1 MITKFLKILV
11 LTLTC
16 FFSFAQQEFAEIEL
30 IDFNTSATY
39 GSGSSVS
46 VHINPKGIFRMDNP
60 SALGTDNPDN
70 NKFVLELSDELGNF
84 SAPTELNEVFDFY
97 TSLINGVLPSSLI
110 SGTYKLRVRA
120 TQGLTATGGIYS
132 EILTETDF
140 FDVSSD
146 SVSNYLSISS
156 GIPSINNNFF
166 YCYDDPDNGYSALDV
181 TAFPVAGSLNRGLGA
196 QTNDSGVN
204 SGVVNFNFSKN
215 SGSSYTAYLHDVFNA
230 SAYSQNLI
238 IDDVFGVASINL
250 PIDDTDPTNPTGL
263 PIGTYNIEIH
273 EINSQ
278 GVSSIYS
285 VVFLWHSN
293 NTNLGNT
300 TSETICLNE
309 EVIFAIDNSTSGIA
323 RNYTGSYYSFDYGDG
338 SALEYYTH
346 AEIMFDGTEIKHI
359 YNTVSCES
367 GQGESGSNFIIQKSL
382 YNKFRTSDTET
393 CNTYLVNG
401 LGTEKAVNVSEAPE
415 ASFTLIEQQCEAQPI
430 TATNTSILG
439 QWGLEGTCLDG
450 ANFDWYVKGP
460 ENTSFVYVNG
470 IEVLQSWLVGDDLI
484 IPANQVIPGC
494 WEIYLVAYNQDLC
507 QLESTTPTQTIEIQA
522 ITDPNFQF
530 LDDSGQAITEICF
543 DQSVTLNDLS
553 NMDQFD
559 CQSIN
564 YNWTISPSSGYTF
577 QAPFSSNS
585 QSPEVIFDTPGV
597 YQVTQTIS
605 NLCGVNSVT
614 KPITVLGD
622 PTVNFSDASLA
633 ICETNDALVSDGY
646 TLDFSD
652 PSVAPTYS
660 ISPYAPDSYNWT
672 VSGVGIT
679 SSDYAFISGTGPSSS
694 NPVLKFLTF
703 GEYLITVEVNG
714 ICGGSNSDVFSFV
727 YDQTPVLT
735 NTDVLQVICSGQT
748 SDEVVFN
755 SDMLGATYSIVTT
768 ADSTV
773 QGYLNLTNESTI
785 PAMTLINNT
794 DAAASV
800 VYTVT
805 PIVDNCSGT
814 PVNFVYT
821 VASKPQ
827 IQDETV
833 EICSGDSFNIDPT
846 TVGGNTVPTNTTYTW
861 TVFDEN
867 AQIAGDS
874 NQSIGQSTIGQ
885 LLTNDSN
892 STQTV
897 VYTVTPTSGD
907 SGDCVGD
914 DFLIT
919 VNIKPA
925 PTMDSVVDQV
935 ICGGTAFTTPI
946 YNSDVVGVDY
956 SWVLTSTSIPATI
969 SGYPQPNG
977 SGELTGTVIQNTG
990 ASSFTLN
997 YDLSVEFEGCP
1008 GNTVPFSITVDPAP
1022 TVEFDLP
1029 NQAVCDGSTS
1039 TPVNLSSN
1047 TNDAIISWSIDPSLY
1062 PDISGITQTSGANEI
1077 PAFNLTNT
1085 SNPPTPINLV
1095 FAAQAQTN
1103 SSAGCNGVQK
1113 EYIISVNPPAQVNQP
1128 EDQVV
1133 CNGDPTQEIN
1143 FTSINVGN
1151 IGGIETG
1158 TGGVPNVFLSFNQGY
1173 LGITGS
1179 NTNQSENILT
1189 FQTLGIL
1196 SVSFTQPDID
1206 GNGLFDLS
1214 QGNDISGSVIINFID
1229 GTSATF
1235 DVVIN
1240 FRENSQNNEL
1250 QVIGLVFDSLV
1261 NYSFNYGNNQTYTI
1275 VGDSTPNISTLM
1287 GLLLYNSTVQLVD
1300 NDTRTSNAASAQTL
1314 DDLNNYLLT
1323 VSEFSG
1329 VSSYSWIND
1338 TPSIGLA
1345 GSGDGP
1351 IPSFVATNPTNDP
1364 VVATITVTPYFENAG
1379 EICPGT
1385 PLDFT
1390 ITVNPTHEV
1399 SITPFTPQLL
1409 CIGGAVDPL
1418 TVSYTG
1424 GLTSATPT
1432 YQWYYNT
1439 SDSNDIVGATLVGT
1453 NDPQF
1458 TPPNNIEGARYY
1470 FCVVDLDDGCN
1481 AVPSATV
1488 EVIVQD
1494 TPSISSFPNT
1504 PQTVCVGG
1512 SLSPDFLT
1520 VSYDGGSGAPTYQWF
1535 VNTVNMTGGNPIPDS
1550 NTPVLDLGILDTPGN
1565 YYYWVSISFS
1575 GDGCGGT
1582 FSDPI
1587 EVKVVGDPMLTIPEP
1602 SQTLCENT
1610 TPIDLEVTASGGDGL
1625 YQYQW
1630 YSNTTNTNTGGT
1642 ALTGANNP
1650 SYTPNTSISGQFFY
1664 YCLVTTLTSGCETV
1678 SNVSEIIINP
1688 EPTIIQQPLIE
1699 QSVCRD
1705 SAPSI
1710 LTVNYIDGVGVS
1722 SYQWYQSTVCDNTDL
1737 ATPIV
1742 SANSA
1747 SFTPPTDVIGSVYYF
1762 VVLEFTEG
1770 GCSSIVSDC
1779 ALVNVGEIPSI
1790 DDVTQTVCSS
1800 SSFSVTPTNGGGIN
1814 SADVVPNPTLYT
1826 WTVNSDPFILGASNN
1841 SIPQGSITQTLE
1853 NTTNVPKQ
1861 IIYTVTPISDGV
1873 GNCVGDT
1880 FDITVTVNPTPTIAD
1895 ETLTTCSSNTV
1906 TFIPSGDG
1914 VGGTDI
1920 VPVNT
1925 TYTWTFVDNVSVS
1938 GESTSTS
1945 SGEAFFSQTLVN
1957 NDSSPQAVD
1966 YQVTPISDLGCIG
1979 QPFIVTIFV
1988 DPVPFVLNKTDEI
2001 CSGTSFEI
2009 DPLDNLPTE
2018 IVPSGTTYTW
2028 TTIGNPNLTGWSD
2041 ESVGQTTITQALTN
2055 TTNIAESITYVVT
2068 PQSGSCSGATFE
2080 VVVNVL
2086 PVPEISSITPI
2097 AQVLCSGEDS
2107 VEVTFDTTVT
2117 GSTFEYTLT
2126 NTSIPAEVTGYE
2138 AHLNGVGTL
2147 PALTLTNGLT
2157 TAYELVYEIAPTAN
2171 GCAGN
2176 PVQFT
2181 ITINPSP
2188 QVNFDQL
2195 DQNLC
2200 NETVSVPVALSSP
2213 SPDTDVSWTRNSPV
2227 GLIGFVAGDDQ
2238 GTTIIPSYNLENT
2251 TDEPIDVIFTATA
2264 TTNDTTACSGGT
2276 SLYVLTINP
2285 TARLDAI
2292 PNQTICSQSNFNDV
2306 FVNSPTLP
2314 STSITYEWTVTSA
2327 GSNLSGYTT
2336 NAGPIGVSDPI
2347 FGETITN
2354 ASNLAEDLV
2363 YTLTPYFDGCAG
2375 TTQTF
2380 TITVLPTP
2388 EIFAMDEVICS
2399 EDTFNV
2405 IPSNGSTSTT
2415 IVPVN
2420 TTYTWTVL
2428 PNLDVIGQS
2437 DESSPQNEIS
2447 QTLENLSNTDQDL
2460 VYVVTPSSQDGCD
2473 GVPFELTVT
2482 VSARPSI
2489 GNKNLGAC
2497 SGVPFELTPFDNAPT
2512 EIVPLNTLYTWTVL
2526 PGADL
2531 ADLTGYSD
2539 QTTGVPTINQNL
2551 TNLSDESK
2559 TIIYQVNPV
2568 NGTCD
2573 GLPFEVEVVVSPSP
2587 FVEDIIVAPICSN
2600 DTLTVAPETGIPN
2613 PNNIVPLGTTY
2624 TWTVV
2629 DNPDVTGD
2637 IDQPIA
2643 QNEISQTLI
2652 NTSSVVQTVVYT
2664 VVPSLTSC
2672 DGLPFTVSVDVK
2684 PGPFIVSGPQTQD
2697 TQCSG
2702 SPFTISPQDGVPS
2715 ATTIVPV
2722 GTQYTWVVSVPN
2734 ANLTG
2739 SSDQT
2744 SAVDLISQT
2753 LVNTTNETQQITY
2766 TITPEVDG
2774 CIGPTFDAVI
2784 TIEPKPFIPD
2794 VVEDLCDASSYILT
2808 PLHGTLPDANTIVP
2822 DLTTYSWGLPTIT
2835 GGITGASIGV
2845 EEAFFDSGILENPTV
2860 NTQTAVFSVTP
2871 NYYASSDPTTL
2882 LCTGDVFTV
2891 TINLFPSPEINEV
2904 ITTIGC
2910 SYTDDLCTSSIE
2922 ISPVGL
2928 APFTYNW
2935 VSLDGN
2941 PIVNPTDRDQF
2952 DLCPGVYE
2960 LAITDSSNCTYVYQY
2975 EVPPPDPVEFT
2986 LITLTDISCN
2996 NVGVQPCD
3004 GSIEVETVGGIT
3016 PYNLVEWYTET
3027 IPDSGVFDFGPLINV
3042 NDPNQ
3047 LVNACEGNYILKVLD
3062 DSGCE
3067 FISPVYTINQI
3078 VDPIILT
3085 EIISN
3090 YNGFNIDCNAANS
3103 GTITIDLSGG
3113 SGVFEYSF
3121 VEDATGDVLETDTVT
3136 SVSTT
3141 LEFDFLIAGDYT
3153 LTIEDPNCSSLITRN
3168 YTLTQPDELV
3178 ITATLVD
3185 PIDCFGGLA
3194 TYDITA
3200 TGGVPPYTG
3209 TGLQDVLSGPFTFV
3223 VSDANGCEDDFST
3236 VVAEP
3241 AELLAI
3247 YTTDDAPCFG
3257 DFGQVNVLPTGG
3269 TGILTVNLY
3278 DENNIFITNLNTT
3291 TGVPVTFNQLANTYF
3306 YEVIDENTCR
3316 FGPQA
3321 ITIDEPD
3328 PINIT
3333 DFEVIQP
3340 DCNTTPAWEFDNGSI
3355 CITITGGTNPFPVGT
3370 AWVDNGGGQWC
3381 LNNLSAGT
3389 YPIDVT
3395 DINNCS
3401 LQNPF
3406 PDITLVRPPEITA
3419 VITNTI
3425 DIDCDTDTA
3434 TQINTIIVNGGVPPY
3449 QVRWSG
3455 GIVDAAN
3462 PFVMETSVPGNYSAF
3477 VNDQYGI
3484 INGCPPIEFPLD
3496 PIAFFEFGL
3505 ADFTISSA
3513 NSDFCYVFAVS
3524 DPISFINISTGDI
3537 TSFSWDFGDGSPLL
3551 NGVDSPVHVYDALG
3565 TYTIS
3570 LTVEDLYGCFDTYSQ
3585 TIDITKG
3592 YEIILPNAFTPNGD
3606 GINET
3611 IRPVSNCMTK
3621 IKMSIYDTWGSLIYV
3636 EVAENQDIYGWDGT
3650 IDGNPAENGNYI
3662 MVVEATTFN
3671 GAVIDLNGPVTLIK

>member
-1 MITKFLKILV
+1 MIIKFLKILV

-70 NKFVLELSDELGNF
+70 NKFVLELSDELGDF

-120 TQGLTATGGIYS
+120 TQGLTATGGTYS

-230 SAYSQNLI
+230 GAYSQNLI

-338 SALEYYTH
+338 SAVEYYTH

-393 CNTYLVNG
+393 CNTYSVNG

-522 ITDPNFQF
+522 ITDPDFQF

-553 NMDQFD
+553 NIDQFD

-577 QAPFSSNS
+577 QAPSSSNS
-585 QSPEVIFDTPGV
+585 QSPEVVFDTPGV

-652 PSVAPTYS
+652 PSIAPTYS
-660 ISPYAPDSYNWT
+660 VSPYAPDSYNWT
-672 VSGVGIT
+672 VSGVGVT
-679 SSDYAFISGTGPSSS
+679 SSDYAFISGTGPSSA
-694 NPVLKFLTF
+694 NPVLNFLTF

-714 ICGGSNSDVFSFV
+714 VCGGANSDVFSFV

-755 SDMLGATYSIVTT
+755 SDMLGTTYSIVTT
-768 ADSTV
+768 ADSAV
-773 QGYLNLTNESTI
+773 QDYLNLTNESTI

-805 PIVDNCSGT
+805 PIVDSCSGT
-814 PVNFVYT
+814 PVDFVYT

-833 EICSGDSFNIDPT
+833 EICSGESFNIDPT
-846 TVGGNTVPTNTTYTW
+846 TIAGNTVPTNTTYTW
-861 TVFDEN
+861 TVIDEN

-874 NQSIGQSTIGQ
+874 DQSTGQSTIGQ
-885 LLTNDSN
+885 LLTNNSN

-977 SGELTGTVIQNTG
+977 SGQLTGTVIQNTG
-990 ASSFTLN
+990 TSSFTLN

-1008 GNTVPFSITVDPAP
+1008 GNTVSFSITVDPAP
-1022 TVEFDLP
+1022 SVEFDRP
-1029 NQAVCDGSTS
+1029 NQVICSGQVSEI
-1039 TPVNLSSN
+1039 VNLSSLTPAVN
-1047 TNDAIISWSIDPSLY
+1047 ISWSIDASLY
-1062 PDISGITQTSGANEI
+1062 PDITGITQNLGTTTI
-1077 PAFNLTNT
+1077 PQLNLTST
-1085 SNPPTPINLV
+1085 ASVPIDLI
-1095 FAAQAQTN
+1095 FTAQASTS
-1103 SSAGCNGVQK
+1103 SSAGCEG
-1113 EYIISVNPPAQVNQP
+1113 
-1128 EDQVV
+1128 
-1133 CNGDPTQEIN
+1133 
-1143 FTSINVGN
+1143 INV
-1151 IGGIETG
+1151 
-1158 TGGVPNVFLSFNQGY
+1158 QY
-1173 LGITGS
+1173 
-1179 NTNQSENILT
+1179 
-1189 FQTLGIL
+1189 
-1196 SVSFTQPDID
+1196 
-1206 GNGLFDLS
+1206 
-1214 QGNDISGSVIINFID
+1214 
-1229 GTSATF
+1229 
-1235 DVVIN
+1235 
-1240 FRENSQNNEL
+1240 
-1250 QVIGLVFDSLV
+1250 
-1261 NYSFNYGNNQTYTI
+1261 
-1275 VGDSTPNISTLM
+1275 
-1287 GLLLYNSTVQLVD
+1287 
-1300 NDTRTSNAASAQTL
+1300 
-1314 DDLNNYLLT
+1314 
-1323 VSEFSG
+1323 
-1329 VSSYSWIND
+1329 
-1338 TPSIGLA
+1338 
-1345 GSGDGP
+1345 
-1351 IPSFVATNPTNDP
+1351 
-1364 VVATITVTPYFENAG
+1364 
-1379 EICPGT
+1379 
-1385 PLDFT
+1385 T
-1390 ITVNPTHEV
+1390 ITVNPEAEMNPVGNLTYCNGELTLPIEFTSPQTTGVINYAWEIDTNIGAPLTGTGDIVPFNATNITNNLQIATVSVTPSYVNPIDASVVCEGAIQTFQISVIPTHEV
-1399 SITPFTPQLL
+1399 SISPSTPQLL
-1409 CIGGAVDPL
+1409 CVGGAVDPL

-1424 GLTSATPT
+1424 GLASATPT

-1520 VSYDGGSGAPTYQWF
+1520 VSYDGGSGTPTYQWF

-1650 SYTPNTSISGQFFY
+1650 SYTPDTSISGQFFY

-1705 SAPSI
+1705 SVPST
-1710 LTVNYIDGVGVS
+1710 LSVNYIDGVGVS

-1747 SFTPPTDVIGSVYYF
+1747 SFTPPTDVVGSVYYF
-1762 VVLEFTEG
+1762 VVLQFIEG

-1814 SADVVPNPTLYT
+1814 SSDVVPNPTLYT

-1841 SIPQGSITQTLE
+1841 SIPQGSIAQTLE

-1914 VGGTDI
+1914 LGGTDI

-1979 QPFIVTIFV
+1979 QPFIVTIIV

-2107 VEVTFDTTVT
+2107 VEVTFDATVT

-2497 SGVPFELTPFDNAPT
+2497 SGVPYELTPFDNAPT

-2684 PGPFIVSGPQTQD
+2684 PGPFILSGPETQD

-2753 LVNTTNETQQITY
+2753 LVNTTNEIQQITY
-2766 TITPEVDG
+2766 SITPEVDG

-3121 VEDATGDVLETDTVT
+3121 VEDATGDVLETDTVN

-3241 AELLAI
+3241 AELLAT
-3247 YTTDDAPCFG
+3247 YTIDDAPCFG

-3328 PINIT
+3328 PINII

-3449 QVRWSG
+3449 QVTWSG

-3462 PFVMETSVPGNYSAF
+3462 PFVMQTSVPGNYSAF

-3505 ADFTISSA
+3505 ADFTMSSA
-3513 NSDFCYVFAVS
+3513 NSDFCDVFVVS
-3524 DPISFINISTGDI
+3524 DPIYFTNISTGDI
-3537 TSFSWDFGDGSPLL
+3537 TSFSWNFGDGSPTLT
-3551 NGVDSPVHVYDALG
+3551 GVDTPVHVYDALG

-3570 LTVEDLYGCFDTYSQ
+3570 LTVEDLYGCFDTYFQ

>member
-1 MITKFLKILV
+1 MIIKFLKILV

-70 NKFVLELSDELGNF
+70 NKFVLELSDELGDF

-120 TQGLTATGGIYS
+120 TQGLTATGGTYS

-230 SAYSQNLI
+230 GAYSQNLI

-338 SALEYYTH
+338 SAVEYYTH

-393 CNTYLVNG
+393 CNTYSVNG

-522 ITDPNFQF
+522 ITDPDFQF

-553 NMDQFD
+553 NIDQFD

-577 QAPFSSNS
+577 QAPSSSNS
-585 QSPEVIFDTPGV
+585 QSPEVVFDTPGV

-652 PSVAPTYS
+652 PSIAPTYS
-660 ISPYAPDSYNWT
+660 VSPYAPDSYNWT
-672 VSGVGIT
+672 VSGVGVT
-679 SSDYAFISGTGPSSS
+679 SSDYAFISGTGPSSA
-694 NPVLKFLTF
+694 NPVLNFLTF

-714 ICGGSNSDVFSFV
+714 VCGGANSDVFSFV

-755 SDMLGATYSIVTT
+755 SDMLGTTYSIVTT
-768 ADSTV
+768 ADSAV
-773 QGYLNLTNESTI
+773 QDYLNLTNESTI

-805 PIVDNCSGT
+805 PIVDSCSGT
-814 PVNFVYT
+814 PVDFVYT

-833 EICSGDSFNIDPT
+833 EICSGESFNIDPT
-846 TVGGNTVPTNTTYTW
+846 TIAGNTVPTNTTYTW
-861 TVFDEN
+861 TVIDEN

-874 NQSIGQSTIGQ
+874 DQSTGQSTIGQ
-885 LLTNDSN
+885 LLTNNSN

-977 SGELTGTVIQNTG
+977 SGQLTGTVIQNTG
-990 ASSFTLN
+990 TSSFTLN

-1008 GNTVPFSITVDPAP
+1008 GNTVSFSITVDPAP
-1022 TVEFDLP
+1022 SVEFDRP
-1029 NQAVCDGSTS
+1029 NQVICSGQVSEI
-1039 TPVNLSSN
+1039 VNLSSLTPAVN
-1047 TNDAIISWSIDPSLY
+1047 ISWSIDASLY
-1062 PDISGITQTSGANEI
+1062 PDITGITQNLGTTTI
-1077 PAFNLTNT
+1077 PQLNLTST
-1085 SNPPTPINLV
+1085 ASVPIDLI
-1095 FAAQAQTN
+1095 FTAQASTS
-1103 SSAGCNGVQK
+1103 SSAGCEG
-1113 EYIISVNPPAQVNQP
+1113 
-1128 EDQVV
+1128 
-1133 CNGDPTQEIN
+1133 
-1143 FTSINVGN
+1143 INV
-1151 IGGIETG
+1151 
-1158 TGGVPNVFLSFNQGY
+1158 QY
-1173 LGITGS
+1173 
-1179 NTNQSENILT
+1179 
-1189 FQTLGIL
+1189 
-1196 SVSFTQPDID
+1196 
-1206 GNGLFDLS
+1206 
-1214 QGNDISGSVIINFID
+1214 
-1229 GTSATF
+1229 
-1235 DVVIN
+1235 
-1240 FRENSQNNEL
+1240 
-1250 QVIGLVFDSLV
+1250 
-1261 NYSFNYGNNQTYTI
+1261 
-1275 VGDSTPNISTLM
+1275 
-1287 GLLLYNSTVQLVD
+1287 
-1300 NDTRTSNAASAQTL
+1300 
-1314 DDLNNYLLT
+1314 
-1323 VSEFSG
+1323 
-1329 VSSYSWIND
+1329 
-1338 TPSIGLA
+1338 
-1345 GSGDGP
+1345 
-1351 IPSFVATNPTNDP
+1351 
-1364 VVATITVTPYFENAG
+1364 
-1379 EICPGT
+1379 
-1385 PLDFT
+1385 T
-1390 ITVNPTHEV
+1390 ITVNPEAEMNPVGNLTYCNGELTLPIEFTSPQTTGVINYAWEIDTNIGAPLTGTGDIVPFNATNITNNLQIATVSVTPSYVNPIDASVVCEGAIQTFQISVIPTHEV
-1399 SITPFTPQLL
+1399 SISPSTPQLL
-1409 CIGGAVDPL
+1409 CVGGAVDPL

-1424 GLTSATPT
+1424 GLASATPT

-1520 VSYDGGSGAPTYQWF
+1520 VSYDGGSGTPTYQWF

-1650 SYTPNTSISGQFFY
+1650 SYTPDTSISGQFFY

-1705 SAPSI
+1705 SVPST
-1710 LTVNYIDGVGVS
+1710 LSVNYIDGVGVS

-1747 SFTPPTDVIGSVYYF
+1747 SFTPPTDVVGSVYYF
-1762 VVLEFTEG
+1762 VVLQFIEG

-1814 SADVVPNPTLYT
+1814 SSDVVPNPTLYT

-1841 SIPQGSITQTLE
+1841 SIPQGSIAQTLE

-1914 VGGTDI
+1914 LGGNDI

-1979 QPFIVTIFV
+1979 QPFIVTIIV

-2107 VEVTFDTTVT
+2107 VEVTFDATVT

-2497 SGVPFELTPFDNAPT
+2497 SGVPYELTPFDNAPT

-2684 PGPFIVSGPQTQD
+2684 PGPFILSGPETQD

-2753 LVNTTNETQQITY
+2753 LVNTTNEIQQITY
-2766 TITPEVDG
+2766 SITPEVDG

-3121 VEDATGDVLETDTVT
+3121 VEDATGDVLETDTVN

-3241 AELLAI
+3241 AELLAT
-3247 YTTDDAPCFG
+3247 YTIDDAPCFG

-3328 PINIT
+3328 PINII

-3449 QVRWSG
+3449 QVTWSG

-3462 PFVMETSVPGNYSAF
+3462 PFVMQTSVPGNYSAF

-3505 ADFTISSA
+3505 ADFTMSSA
-3513 NSDFCYVFAVS
+3513 NSDFCDVFVVS
-3524 DPISFINISTGDI
+3524 DPIYFTNISTGDI
-3537 TSFSWDFGDGSPLL
+3537 TSFSWNFGDGSPTLT
-3551 NGVDSPVHVYDALG
+3551 GVDTPVHVYDALG

-3570 LTVEDLYGCFDTYSQ
+3570 LTVEDLYGCFDTYFQ

>member
-1 MITKFLKILV
+1 MIIKFLKILV

-70 NKFVLELSDELGNF
+70 NKFVLELSDELGDF

-120 TQGLTATGGIYS
+120 TQGLTATGGTYS

-230 SAYSQNLI
+230 GAYSQNLI

-338 SALEYYTH
+338 SAVEYYTH

-393 CNTYLVNG
+393 CNTYSVNG

-522 ITDPNFQF
+522 ITDPDFQF

-553 NMDQFD
+553 NIDQFD

-577 QAPFSSNS
+577 QAPSSSNS
-585 QSPEVIFDTPGV
+585 QSPEVVFDTPGV

-652 PSVAPTYS
+652 PSIAPTYS
-660 ISPYAPDSYNWT
+660 VSPYAPDSYNWT
-672 VSGVGIT
+672 VSGVGVT
-679 SSDYAFISGTGPSSS
+679 SSDYAFISGTGPSSA
-694 NPVLKFLTF
+694 NPVLNFLTF

-714 ICGGSNSDVFSFV
+714 VCGGANSDVFSFV

-755 SDMLGATYSIVTT
+755 SDMLGTTYSIVTT
-768 ADSTV
+768 ADSAV
-773 QGYLNLTNESTI
+773 QDYLNLTNESTI

-805 PIVDNCSGT
+805 PIVDSCSGT
-814 PVNFVYT
+814 PVDFVYT

-833 EICSGDSFNIDPT
+833 EICSGESFNIDPT
-846 TVGGNTVPTNTTYTW
+846 TIAGNTVPTNTTYTW
-861 TVFDEN
+861 TVIDEN

-874 NQSIGQSTIGQ
+874 DQSTGQSTIGQ
-885 LLTNDSN
+885 LLTNNSN

-977 SGELTGTVIQNTG
+977 SGQLTGTVIQNTG
-990 ASSFTLN
+990 TSSFTLN

-1008 GNTVPFSITVDPAP
+1008 GNTVSFSITVDPAP
-1022 TVEFDLP
+1022 SVEFDRP
-1029 NQAVCDGSTS
+1029 NQVICSGQVSEI
-1039 TPVNLSSN
+1039 VNLSSLTPAVN
-1047 TNDAIISWSIDPSLY
+1047 ISWSIDASLY
-1062 PDISGITQTSGANEI
+1062 PDITGITQNLGTTTI
-1077 PAFNLTNT
+1077 PQLNLTST
-1085 SNPPTPINLV
+1085 ASVPIDLI
-1095 FAAQAQTN
+1095 FTAQASTS
-1103 SSAGCNGVQK
+1103 SSAGCEG
-1113 EYIISVNPPAQVNQP
+1113 
-1128 EDQVV
+1128 
-1133 CNGDPTQEIN
+1133 
-1143 FTSINVGN
+1143 INV
-1151 IGGIETG
+1151 
-1158 TGGVPNVFLSFNQGY
+1158 QY
-1173 LGITGS
+1173 
-1179 NTNQSENILT
+1179 
-1189 FQTLGIL
+1189 
-1196 SVSFTQPDID
+1196 
-1206 GNGLFDLS
+1206 
-1214 QGNDISGSVIINFID
+1214 
-1229 GTSATF
+1229 
-1235 DVVIN
+1235 
-1240 FRENSQNNEL
+1240 
-1250 QVIGLVFDSLV
+1250 
-1261 NYSFNYGNNQTYTI
+1261 
-1275 VGDSTPNISTLM
+1275 
-1287 GLLLYNSTVQLVD
+1287 
-1300 NDTRTSNAASAQTL
+1300 
-1314 DDLNNYLLT
+1314 
-1323 VSEFSG
+1323 
-1329 VSSYSWIND
+1329 
-1338 TPSIGLA
+1338 
-1345 GSGDGP
+1345 
-1351 IPSFVATNPTNDP
+1351 
-1364 VVATITVTPYFENAG
+1364 
-1379 EICPGT
+1379 
-1385 PLDFT
+1385 T
-1390 ITVNPTHEV
+1390 ITVNPEAEMNPVGNLTYCNGELTLPIEFTSPQTTGVINYAWEIDTNIGAPLTGTGDIVPFNATNITNNLQIATVSVTPSYVNPIDASVVCEGAIQTFQISVIPTHEV
-1399 SITPFTPQLL
+1399 SISPSTPQLL
-1409 CIGGAVDPL
+1409 CVGGAVDPL

-1424 GLTSATPT
+1424 GLASATPT

-1520 VSYDGGSGAPTYQWF
+1520 VSYDGGSGTPTYQWF

-1650 SYTPNTSISGQFFY
+1650 SYTPDTSISGQFFY

-1705 SAPSI
+1705 SVPST
-1710 LTVNYIDGVGVS
+1710 LSVNYIDGVGVS

-1747 SFTPPTDVIGSVYYF
+1747 SFTPPTDVVGSVYYF
-1762 VVLEFTEG
+1762 VVLAFTEG

-1814 SADVVPNPTLYT
+1814 SSDVVPNPTLYT

-1841 SIPQGSITQTLE
+1841 SIPQGSIAQTLE

-1914 VGGTDI
+1914 LGGNDI

-1979 QPFIVTIFV
+1979 QPFIVTIIV

-2107 VEVTFDTTVT
+2107 VEVTFDATVT

-2497 SGVPFELTPFDNAPT
+2497 SGVPYELTPFDNAPT

-2684 PGPFIVSGPQTQD
+2684 PGPFILSGPETQD

-2753 LVNTTNETQQITY
+2753 LVNTTNEIQQITY
-2766 TITPEVDG
+2766 SITPEVDG

-3121 VEDATGDVLETDTVT
+3121 VEDATGDVLETDTVN

-3241 AELLAI
+3241 AELLAT
-3247 YTTDDAPCFG
+3247 YTIDDAPCFG

-3328 PINIT
+3328 PINII

-3449 QVRWSG
+3449 QVTWSG

-3462 PFVMETSVPGNYSAF
+3462 PFVMQTSVPGNYSAF

-3505 ADFTISSA
+3505 ADFTMSSA
-3513 NSDFCYVFAVS
+3513 NSDFCDVFVVS
-3524 DPISFINISTGDI
+3524 DPIYFTNISTGDI
-3537 TSFSWDFGDGSPLL
+3537 TSFSWNFGDGSPTLT
-3551 NGVDSPVHVYDALG
+3551 GVDTPVHVYDALG

-3570 LTVEDLYGCFDTYSQ
+3570 LTVEDLYGCFDTYFQ

>member
-1 MITKFLKILV
+1 MIIKFLKILV

-70 NKFVLELSDELGNF
+70 NKFVLELSDELGDF

-120 TQGLTATGGIYS
+120 TQGLTATGGTYS

-230 SAYSQNLI
+230 GAYSQNLI

-338 SALEYYTH
+338 SAVEYYTH

-393 CNTYLVNG
+393 CNTYSVNG

-522 ITDPNFQF
+522 ITDPDFQF

-553 NMDQFD
+553 NIDQFD

-577 QAPFSSNS
+577 QAPSSSNS
-585 QSPEVIFDTPGV
+585 QSPEVVFDTPGV

-652 PSVAPTYS
+652 PSIAPTYS
-660 ISPYAPDSYNWT
+660 VSPYAPDSYNWT
-672 VSGVGIT
+672 VSGVGVT
-679 SSDYAFISGTGPSSS
+679 SSDYAFISGTGPSSA
-694 NPVLKFLTF
+694 NPVLNFLTF

-714 ICGGSNSDVFSFV
+714 VCGGANSDVFSFV

-755 SDMLGATYSIVTT
+755 SDMLGTTYSIVTT
-768 ADSTV
+768 ADSAV
-773 QGYLNLTNESTI
+773 QDYLNLTNESTI

-805 PIVDNCSGT
+805 PIVDSCSGT
-814 PVNFVYT
+814 PVDFVYT

-833 EICSGDSFNIDPT
+833 EICSGESFNIDPT
-846 TVGGNTVPTNTTYTW
+846 TIAGNTVPTNTTYTW
-861 TVFDEN
+861 TVIDEN

-874 NQSIGQSTIGQ
+874 DQSTGQSTIGQ
-885 LLTNDSN
+885 LLTNNSN

-977 SGELTGTVIQNTG
+977 SGQLTGTVIQNTG
-990 ASSFTLN
+990 TSSFTLN

-1008 GNTVPFSITVDPAP
+1008 GNTVSFSITVDPAP
-1022 TVEFDLP
+1022 SVEFDRP
-1029 NQAVCDGSTS
+1029 NQVICSGQVSEI
-1039 TPVNLSSN
+1039 VNLSSLTPAVN
-1047 TNDAIISWSIDPSLY
+1047 ISWSIDASLY
-1062 PDISGITQTSGANEI
+1062 PDITGITQNLGTTTI
-1077 PAFNLTNT
+1077 PQLNLTST
-1085 SNPPTPINLV
+1085 ASVPIDLI
-1095 FAAQAQTN
+1095 FTAQASTS
-1103 SSAGCNGVQK
+1103 SSAGCEG
-1113 EYIISVNPPAQVNQP
+1113 
-1128 EDQVV
+1128 
-1133 CNGDPTQEIN
+1133 
-1143 FTSINVGN
+1143 INV
-1151 IGGIETG
+1151 
-1158 TGGVPNVFLSFNQGY
+1158 QY
-1173 LGITGS
+1173 
-1179 NTNQSENILT
+1179 
-1189 FQTLGIL
+1189 
-1196 SVSFTQPDID
+1196 
-1206 GNGLFDLS
+1206 
-1214 QGNDISGSVIINFID
+1214 
-1229 GTSATF
+1229 
-1235 DVVIN
+1235 
-1240 FRENSQNNEL
+1240 
-1250 QVIGLVFDSLV
+1250 
-1261 NYSFNYGNNQTYTI
+1261 
-1275 VGDSTPNISTLM
+1275 
-1287 GLLLYNSTVQLVD
+1287 
-1300 NDTRTSNAASAQTL
+1300 
-1314 DDLNNYLLT
+1314 
-1323 VSEFSG
+1323 
-1329 VSSYSWIND
+1329 
-1338 TPSIGLA
+1338 
-1345 GSGDGP
+1345 
-1351 IPSFVATNPTNDP
+1351 
-1364 VVATITVTPYFENAG
+1364 
-1379 EICPGT
+1379 
-1385 PLDFT
+1385 T
-1390 ITVNPTHEV
+1390 ITVNPEAEMNPVGNLTYCNGELTLPIEFTSPQTTGVINYAWEIDTNIGAPLTGTGDIVPFNATNITNNLQIATVSVTPSYVNPIDASVVCEGAIQTFQISVIPTHEV
-1399 SITPFTPQLL
+1399 SISPSTPQLL
-1409 CIGGAVDPL
+1409 CVGGAVDPL

-1424 GLTSATPT
+1424 GLASATPT

-1520 VSYDGGSGAPTYQWF
+1520 VSYDGGSGTPTYQWF

-1642 ALTGANNP
+1642 ALTEANNP
-1650 SYTPNTSISGQFFY
+1650 SYTPDTSISGQFFY

-1705 SAPSI
+1705 SVPST
-1710 LTVNYIDGVGVS
+1710 LSVNYIDGVGVS

-1747 SFTPPTDVIGSVYYF
+1747 SFTPPTDVVGSVYYF
-1762 VVLEFTEG
+1762 VVLQFTEG

-1814 SADVVPNPTLYT
+1814 SSDVVPNPTLYT

-1841 SIPQGSITQTLE
+1841 SIPQGSIAQTLE

-1914 VGGTDI
+1914 LGGTDI

-1979 QPFIVTIFV
+1979 QPFIVTIIV

-2107 VEVTFDTTVT
+2107 VEVTFDATVT

-2497 SGVPFELTPFDNAPT
+2497 SGVPYELTPFDNAPT

-2684 PGPFIVSGPQTQD
+2684 PGPFILSGPETQD

-2753 LVNTTNETQQITY
+2753 LVNTTNEIQQITY
-2766 TITPEVDG
+2766 SITPEVDG

-3121 VEDATGDVLETDTVT
+3121 VEDATGDVLETDTVN

-3241 AELLAI
+3241 AELLAT
-3247 YTTDDAPCFG
+3247 YTIDDAPCFG

-3328 PINIT
+3328 PINII

-3449 QVRWSG
+3449 QVTWSG

-3462 PFVMETSVPGNYSAF
+3462 PFVMQTSVPGNYSAF

-3505 ADFTISSA
+3505 ADFTMSSA
-3513 NSDFCYVFAVS
+3513 NSDFCDVFVVS
-3524 DPISFINISTGDI
+3524 DPIYFTNISTGDI
-3537 TSFSWDFGDGSPLL
+3537 TSFSWNFGDGSPTLT
-3551 NGVDSPVHVYDALG
+3551 GVDTPVHVYDALG

-3570 LTVEDLYGCFDTYSQ
+3570 LTVEDLYGCFDTYFQ

>member
-1 MITKFLKILV
+1 MIIKFLKILV

-70 NKFVLELSDELGNF
+70 NKFVLELSDELGDF

-120 TQGLTATGGIYS
+120 TQGLTATGGTYS

-230 SAYSQNLI
+230 GAYSQNLI

-338 SALEYYTH
+338 SAVEYYTH

-393 CNTYLVNG
+393 CNTYSVNG

-522 ITDPNFQF
+522 ITDPDFQF

-553 NMDQFD
+553 NIDQFD

-577 QAPFSSNS
+577 QAPSSSNS
-585 QSPEVIFDTPGV
+585 QSPEVVFDTPGV

-652 PSVAPTYS
+652 PSIAPTYS
-660 ISPYAPDSYNWT
+660 VSPYAPDSYNWT
-672 VSGVGIT
+672 VSGVGVT
-679 SSDYAFISGTGPSSS
+679 SSDYAFISGTGPSSA
-694 NPVLKFLTF
+694 NPVLNFLTF

-714 ICGGSNSDVFSFV
+714 VCGGANSDVFSFV

-755 SDMLGATYSIVTT
+755 SDMLGTTYSIVTT
-768 ADSTV
+768 ADSAV
-773 QGYLNLTNESTI
+773 QDYLNLTNESTI

-805 PIVDNCSGT
+805 PIVDSCSGT
-814 PVNFVYT
+814 PVDFVYT

-833 EICSGDSFNIDPT
+833 EICSGESFNIDPT
-846 TVGGNTVPTNTTYTW
+846 TIAGNTVPTNTTYTW
-861 TVFDEN
+861 TVIDEN

-874 NQSIGQSTIGQ
+874 DQSTGQSTIGQ
-885 LLTNDSN
+885 LLTNNSN

-977 SGELTGTVIQNTG
+977 SGQLTGTVIQNTG
-990 ASSFTLN
+990 TSSFTLN

-1008 GNTVPFSITVDPAP
+1008 GNTVSFSITVDPAP
-1022 TVEFDLP
+1022 SVEFDRP
-1029 NQAVCDGSTS
+1029 NQVICSGQVSEI
-1039 TPVNLSSN
+1039 VNLSSLTPAVN
-1047 TNDAIISWSIDPSLY
+1047 ISWSIDASLY
-1062 PDISGITQTSGANEI
+1062 PDITGITQNLGTTTI
-1077 PAFNLTNT
+1077 PQLNLTST
-1085 SNPPTPINLV
+1085 ASVPIDLI
-1095 FAAQAQTN
+1095 FTAQASTS
-1103 SSAGCNGVQK
+1103 SSAGCEG
-1113 EYIISVNPPAQVNQP
+1113 
-1128 EDQVV
+1128 
-1133 CNGDPTQEIN
+1133 
-1143 FTSINVGN
+1143 INV
-1151 IGGIETG
+1151 
-1158 TGGVPNVFLSFNQGY
+1158 QY
-1173 LGITGS
+1173 
-1179 NTNQSENILT
+1179 
-1189 FQTLGIL
+1189 
-1196 SVSFTQPDID
+1196 
-1206 GNGLFDLS
+1206 
-1214 QGNDISGSVIINFID
+1214 
-1229 GTSATF
+1229 
-1235 DVVIN
+1235 
-1240 FRENSQNNEL
+1240 
-1250 QVIGLVFDSLV
+1250 
-1261 NYSFNYGNNQTYTI
+1261 
-1275 VGDSTPNISTLM
+1275 
-1287 GLLLYNSTVQLVD
+1287 
-1300 NDTRTSNAASAQTL
+1300 
-1314 DDLNNYLLT
+1314 
-1323 VSEFSG
+1323 
-1329 VSSYSWIND
+1329 
-1338 TPSIGLA
+1338 
-1345 GSGDGP
+1345 
-1351 IPSFVATNPTNDP
+1351 
-1364 VVATITVTPYFENAG
+1364 
-1379 EICPGT
+1379 
-1385 PLDFT
+1385 T
-1390 ITVNPTHEV
+1390 ITVNPEAEMNPVGNLTYCNGELTLPIEFTSPQTTGVINYAWEIDTNIGAPLTGTGDIVPFNATNITNNLQIATVSVTPSYVNPIDASVVCEGAIQTFQISVIPTHEV
-1399 SITPFTPQLL
+1399 SISPSTPQLL
-1409 CIGGAVDPL
+1409 CVGGAVDPL

-1424 GLTSATPT
+1424 GLASATPT

-1520 VSYDGGSGAPTYQWF
+1520 VSYDGGSGTPTYQWF

-1650 SYTPNTSISGQFFY
+1650 SYTPDTSISGQFFY

-1747 SFTPPTDVIGSVYYF
+1747 SFTPPTDVVGSVYYF
-1762 VVLEFTEG
+1762 VVLQFIEG

-1814 SADVVPNPTLYT
+1814 SSDVVPNPTLYT

-1841 SIPQGSITQTLE
+1841 SIPQGSIAQTLE

-1914 VGGTDI
+1914 LGGNDI

-1979 QPFIVTIFV
+1979 QPFIVTIIV

-2107 VEVTFDTTVT
+2107 VEVTFDATVT

-2157 TAYELVYEIAPTAN
+2157 TAYELIYEVAPTAN

-2497 SGVPFELTPFDNAPT
+2497 SGVPYELTPFDNAPT

-2684 PGPFIVSGPQTQD
+2684 PGPFILSGPETQD

-2753 LVNTTNETQQITY
+2753 LVNTTNEIQQITY
-2766 TITPEVDG
+2766 SITPEVDG

-3121 VEDATGDVLETDTVT
+3121 VEDATGDVLETDTVN

-3241 AELLAI
+3241 AELLAT
-3247 YTTDDAPCFG
+3247 YTIDDAPCFG

-3328 PINIT
+3328 PINII

-3449 QVRWSG
+3449 QVTWSG

-3462 PFVMETSVPGNYSAF
+3462 PFVMQTSVPGNYSAF

-3505 ADFTISSA
+3505 ADFTMSSA
-3513 NSDFCYVFAVS
+3513 NSDFCDVFVVS
-3524 DPISFINISTGDI
+3524 DPIYFTNISTGDI
-3537 TSFSWDFGDGSPLL
+3537 TSFSWNFGDGSPTLT
-3551 NGVDSPVHVYDALG
+3551 GVDTPVHVYDALG

-3570 LTVEDLYGCFDTYSQ
+3570 LTVEDLYGCFDTYFQ

>member
-1 MITKFLKILV
+1 MIIKFLKILV

-70 NKFVLELSDELGNF
+70 NKFVLELSDELGDF

-120 TQGLTATGGIYS
+120 TQGLTATGGTYS

-230 SAYSQNLI
+230 GAYSQNLI

-338 SALEYYTH
+338 SAVEYYTH

-393 CNTYLVNG
+393 CNTYSVNG

-522 ITDPNFQF
+522 ITDPDFQF

-553 NMDQFD
+553 NIDQFD

-577 QAPFSSNS
+577 QAPSSSNS
-585 QSPEVIFDTPGV
+585 QSPEVVFDTPGV

-652 PSVAPTYS
+652 PSIAPTYS
-660 ISPYAPDSYNWT
+660 VSPYAPDSYNWT
-672 VSGVGIT
+672 VSGVGVT
-679 SSDYAFISGTGPSSS
+679 SSDYAFISGTGPSSA
-694 NPVLKFLTF
+694 NPVLNFLTF

-714 ICGGSNSDVFSFV
+714 VCGGANSDVFSFV

-755 SDMLGATYSIVTT
+755 SDMLGTTYSIVTT
-768 ADSTV
+768 ADSAV
-773 QGYLNLTNESTI
+773 QDYLNLTNESTI

-805 PIVDNCSGT
+805 PIVDSCSGT
-814 PVNFVYT
+814 PVDFVYT

-833 EICSGDSFNIDPT
+833 EICSGESFNIDPT
-846 TVGGNTVPTNTTYTW
+846 TIAGNTVPTNTTYTW
-861 TVFDEN
+861 TVIDEN

-874 NQSIGQSTIGQ
+874 DQSTGQSTIGQ
-885 LLTNDSN
+885 LLTNNSN

-977 SGELTGTVIQNTG
+977 SGQLTGTVIQNTG
-990 ASSFTLN
+990 TSSFTLN

-1008 GNTVPFSITVDPAP
+1008 GNTVSFSITVDPAP
-1022 TVEFDLP
+1022 SVEFDRP
-1029 NQAVCDGSTS
+1029 NQVICSGQVSEI
-1039 TPVNLSSN
+1039 VNLSSLTPAVN
-1047 TNDAIISWSIDPSLY
+1047 ISWSIDASLY
-1062 PDISGITQTSGANEI
+1062 PDITGITQNLGTTTI
-1077 PAFNLTNT
+1077 PQLNLTST
-1085 SNPPTPINLV
+1085 ASVPIDLI
-1095 FAAQAQTN
+1095 FTAQASTS
-1103 SSAGCNGVQK
+1103 SSAGCEG
-1113 EYIISVNPPAQVNQP
+1113 
-1128 EDQVV
+1128 
-1133 CNGDPTQEIN
+1133 
-1143 FTSINVGN
+1143 INV
-1151 IGGIETG
+1151 
-1158 TGGVPNVFLSFNQGY
+1158 QY
-1173 LGITGS
+1173 
-1179 NTNQSENILT
+1179 
-1189 FQTLGIL
+1189 
-1196 SVSFTQPDID
+1196 
-1206 GNGLFDLS
+1206 
-1214 QGNDISGSVIINFID
+1214 
-1229 GTSATF
+1229 
-1235 DVVIN
+1235 
-1240 FRENSQNNEL
+1240 
-1250 QVIGLVFDSLV
+1250 
-1261 NYSFNYGNNQTYTI
+1261 
-1275 VGDSTPNISTLM
+1275 
-1287 GLLLYNSTVQLVD
+1287 
-1300 NDTRTSNAASAQTL
+1300 
-1314 DDLNNYLLT
+1314 
-1323 VSEFSG
+1323 
-1329 VSSYSWIND
+1329 
-1338 TPSIGLA
+1338 
-1345 GSGDGP
+1345 
-1351 IPSFVATNPTNDP
+1351 
-1364 VVATITVTPYFENAG
+1364 
-1379 EICPGT
+1379 
-1385 PLDFT
+1385 T
-1390 ITVNPTHEV
+1390 ITVNPEAEMNPVGNLTYCNGELTLPIEFTSPQTTGVINYAWEIDTNIGAPLTGTGDIVPFNATNITNNLQIATVSVTPSYVNPIDASVVCEGAIQTFQISVIPTHEV
-1399 SITPFTPQLL
+1399 SISPSTPQLL
-1409 CIGGAVDPL
+1409 CVGGAVDPL

-1424 GLTSATPT
+1424 GLASATPT

-1520 VSYDGGSGAPTYQWF
+1520 VSYDGGSGTPTYQWF

-1642 ALTGANNP
+1642 ALTEANNP
-1650 SYTPNTSISGQFFY
+1650 SYTPDTSISGQFFY

-1705 SAPSI
+1705 SVPST
-1710 LTVNYIDGVGVS
+1710 LSVNYIDGVGVS

-1747 SFTPPTDVIGSVYYF
+1747 SFTPPTDVVGSVYYF
-1762 VVLEFTEG
+1762 VVLQFTEG

-1814 SADVVPNPTLYT
+1814 SSDVVPNPTLYT

-1841 SIPQGSITQTLE
+1841 SIPQGSIAQTLE

-1914 VGGTDI
+1914 LGGTDI

-1979 QPFIVTIFV
+1979 QPFIVTIIV

-2009 DPLDNLPTE
+2009 DPLNNLPTE

-2107 VEVTFDTTVT
+2107 VEVTFDATVT

-2497 SGVPFELTPFDNAPT
+2497 SGVPYELTPFDNAPT

-2684 PGPFIVSGPQTQD
+2684 PGPFILSGPETQD

-2753 LVNTTNETQQITY
+2753 LVNTTNEIQQITY
-2766 TITPEVDG
+2766 SITPEVDG

-3121 VEDATGDVLETDTVT
+3121 VEDATGDVLETDTVN

-3241 AELLAI
+3241 AELLAT
-3247 YTTDDAPCFG
+3247 YTIDDAPCFG

-3328 PINIT
+3328 PINII

-3449 QVRWSG
+3449 QVTWSG

-3462 PFVMETSVPGNYSAF
+3462 PFVMQTSVPGNYSAF

-3505 ADFTISSA
+3505 ADFTMSSA
-3513 NSDFCYVFAVS
+3513 NSDFCDVFVVS
-3524 DPISFINISTGDI
+3524 DPIYFTNISTGDI
-3537 TSFSWDFGDGSPLL
+3537 TSFSWNFGDGSPTLT
-3551 NGVDSPVHVYDALG
+3551 GVDTPVHVYDALG

-3570 LTVEDLYGCFDTYSQ
+3570 LTVEDLYGCFDTYFQ

>member
-1 MITKFLKILV
+1 MIIKFLKILV

-70 NKFVLELSDELGNF
+70 NKFVLELSDELGDF

-120 TQGLTATGGIYS
+120 TQGLTATGGTYS

-230 SAYSQNLI
+230 GAYSQNLI

-338 SALEYYTH
+338 SAVEYYTH

-393 CNTYLVNG
+393 CNTYSVNG

-522 ITDPNFQF
+522 ITDPDFQF

-553 NMDQFD
+553 NIDQFD

-577 QAPFSSNS
+577 QAPSSSNS
-585 QSPEVIFDTPGV
+585 QSPEVVFDTPGV

-652 PSVAPTYS
+652 PSIAPTYS
-660 ISPYAPDSYNWT
+660 VSPYAPDSYNWT
-672 VSGVGIT
+672 VSGVGVT
-679 SSDYAFISGTGPSSS
+679 SSDYAFISGTGPSSA
-694 NPVLKFLTF
+694 NPVLNFLTF

-714 ICGGSNSDVFSFV
+714 VCGGANSDVFSFV

-755 SDMLGATYSIVTT
+755 SDMLGTTYSIVTT
-768 ADSTV
+768 ADSAV
-773 QGYLNLTNESTI
+773 QDYLNLTNESTI

-805 PIVDNCSGT
+805 PIVDSCSGT
-814 PVNFVYT
+814 PVDFVYT

-833 EICSGDSFNIDPT
+833 EICSGESFNIDPT
-846 TVGGNTVPTNTTYTW
+846 TIAGNTVPTNTTYTW
-861 TVFDEN
+861 TVIDEN

-874 NQSIGQSTIGQ
+874 DQSTGQSTIGQ
-885 LLTNDSN
+885 LLTNNSN

-977 SGELTGTVIQNTG
+977 SGQLTGTVIQNTG
-990 ASSFTLN
+990 TSSFTLN

-1008 GNTVPFSITVDPAP
+1008 GNTVSFSITVDPAP
-1022 TVEFDLP
+1022 SVEFDRP
-1029 NQAVCDGSTS
+1029 NQVICSGQVSEI
-1039 TPVNLSSN
+1039 VNLSSLTPAVN
-1047 TNDAIISWSIDPSLY
+1047 ISWSIDASLY
-1062 PDISGITQTSGANEI
+1062 PDITGITQNLGTTTI
-1077 PAFNLTNT
+1077 PQLNLTST
-1085 SNPPTPINLV
+1085 ASVPIDLI
-1095 FAAQAQTN
+1095 FTAQASTS
-1103 SSAGCNGVQK
+1103 SSAGCEG
-1113 EYIISVNPPAQVNQP
+1113 
-1128 EDQVV
+1128 
-1133 CNGDPTQEIN
+1133 
-1143 FTSINVGN
+1143 INV
-1151 IGGIETG
+1151 
-1158 TGGVPNVFLSFNQGY
+1158 QY
-1173 LGITGS
+1173 
-1179 NTNQSENILT
+1179 
-1189 FQTLGIL
+1189 
-1196 SVSFTQPDID
+1196 
-1206 GNGLFDLS
+1206 
-1214 QGNDISGSVIINFID
+1214 
-1229 GTSATF
+1229 
-1235 DVVIN
+1235 
-1240 FRENSQNNEL
+1240 
-1250 QVIGLVFDSLV
+1250 
-1261 NYSFNYGNNQTYTI
+1261 
-1275 VGDSTPNISTLM
+1275 
-1287 GLLLYNSTVQLVD
+1287 
-1300 NDTRTSNAASAQTL
+1300 
-1314 DDLNNYLLT
+1314 
-1323 VSEFSG
+1323 
-1329 VSSYSWIND
+1329 
-1338 TPSIGLA
+1338 
-1345 GSGDGP
+1345 
-1351 IPSFVATNPTNDP
+1351 
-1364 VVATITVTPYFENAG
+1364 
-1379 EICPGT
+1379 
-1385 PLDFT
+1385 T
-1390 ITVNPTHEV
+1390 ITVNPEAEMNPVGNLTYCNGELTLPIEFTSPQTTGVINYAWEIDTNIGAPLTGTGDIVPFNATNITNNLQIATVSVTPSYVNPIDASVVCEGAIQTFQISVIPTHEV
-1399 SITPFTPQLL
+1399 SISPSTPQLL
-1409 CIGGAVDPL
+1409 CVGGAVDPL

-1424 GLTSATPT
+1424 GLASATPT

-1520 VSYDGGSGAPTYQWF
+1520 VSYDGGSGTPTYQWF

-1642 ALTGANNP
+1642 ALTEANNP
-1650 SYTPNTSISGQFFY
+1650 SYTPDTSISGQFFY

-1705 SAPSI
+1705 SVPST
-1710 LTVNYIDGVGVS
+1710 LSVNYIDGVGVS

-1747 SFTPPTDVIGSVYYF
+1747 SFTPPTDVVGSVYYF
-1762 VVLEFTEG
+1762 VVLQFIEG

-1814 SADVVPNPTLYT
+1814 SSDVVPNPTLYT

-1841 SIPQGSITQTLE
+1841 SIPQGSIAQTLE

-1914 VGGTDI
+1914 LGGNDI

-1979 QPFIVTIFV
+1979 QPFIVTIIV

-2107 VEVTFDTTVT
+2107 VEVTFDATVT

-2292 PNQTICSQSNFNDV
+2292 PSQTICSQSNFNDV

-2497 SGVPFELTPFDNAPT
+2497 SGVPYELTPFDNAPT

-2684 PGPFIVSGPQTQD
+2684 PGPFILSGPETQD

-2753 LVNTTNETQQITY
+2753 LVNTTNEIQQITY
-2766 TITPEVDG
+2766 SITPEVDG

-3121 VEDATGDVLETDTVT
+3121 VEDATGDVLETDTVN

-3241 AELLAI
+3241 AELLAT
-3247 YTTDDAPCFG
+3247 YTIDDAPCFG

-3328 PINIT
+3328 PINII

-3449 QVRWSG
+3449 QVTWSG

-3462 PFVMETSVPGNYSAF
+3462 PFVMQTSVPGNYSAF

-3505 ADFTISSA
+3505 ADFTMSSA
-3513 NSDFCYVFAVS
+3513 NSDFCDVFVVS
-3524 DPISFINISTGDI
+3524 DPIYFTNISTGDI
-3537 TSFSWDFGDGSPLL
+3537 TSFSWNFGDGSPTLT
-3551 NGVDSPVHVYDALG
+3551 GVDTPVHVYDALG

-3570 LTVEDLYGCFDTYSQ
+3570 LTVEDLYGCFDTYFQ

-3636 EVAENQDIYGWDGT
+3636 ELAENQDIYGWDGT

>member
-1 MITKFLKILV
+1 MIIKFLKILV

-70 NKFVLELSDELGNF
+70 NKFVLELSDELGDF

-120 TQGLTATGGIYS
+120 TQGLTATGGTYS

-230 SAYSQNLI
+230 GAYSQNLI

-338 SALEYYTH
+338 SAVEYYTH

-393 CNTYLVNG
+393 CNTYSVNG

-522 ITDPNFQF
+522 ITDPDFQF

-553 NMDQFD
+553 NIDQFD

-577 QAPFSSNS
+577 QAPSSSNS
-585 QSPEVIFDTPGV
+585 QSPEVVFDTPGV

-652 PSVAPTYS
+652 PSIAPTYS
-660 ISPYAPDSYNWT
+660 VSPYAPDSYNWT
-672 VSGVGIT
+672 VSGVGVT
-679 SSDYAFISGTGPSSS
+679 SSDYAFISGTGPSSA
-694 NPVLKFLTF
+694 NPVLNFLTF

-714 ICGGSNSDVFSFV
+714 VCGGANSDVFSFV

-755 SDMLGATYSIVTT
+755 SDMLGTTYSIVTT
-768 ADSTV
+768 ADSAV
-773 QGYLNLTNESTI
+773 QDYLNLTNESTI

-805 PIVDNCSGT
+805 PIVDSCSGT
-814 PVNFVYT
+814 PVDFVYT

-833 EICSGDSFNIDPT
+833 EICSGESFNIDPT
-846 TVGGNTVPTNTTYTW
+846 TIAGNTVPTNTTYTW
-861 TVFDEN
+861 TVIDEN

-874 NQSIGQSTIGQ
+874 DQSTGQSTIGQ
-885 LLTNDSN
+885 LLTNNSN

-977 SGELTGTVIQNTG
+977 SGQLTGTVIQNTG
-990 ASSFTLN
+990 TSSFTLN

-1008 GNTVPFSITVDPAP
+1008 GNTVSFSITVDPAP
-1022 TVEFDLP
+1022 SVEFDRP
-1029 NQAVCDGSTS
+1029 NQVICSGQVSEI
-1039 TPVNLSSN
+1039 VNLSSLTPAVN
-1047 TNDAIISWSIDPSLY
+1047 ISWSIDASLY
-1062 PDISGITQTSGANEI
+1062 PDITGITQNLGTTTI
-1077 PAFNLTNT
+1077 PQLNLTST
-1085 SNPPTPINLV
+1085 ASVPIDLI
-1095 FAAQAQTN
+1095 FTAQASTS
-1103 SSAGCNGVQK
+1103 SSAGCEG
-1113 EYIISVNPPAQVNQP
+1113 
-1128 EDQVV
+1128 
-1133 CNGDPTQEIN
+1133 
-1143 FTSINVGN
+1143 INV
-1151 IGGIETG
+1151 
-1158 TGGVPNVFLSFNQGY
+1158 QY
-1173 LGITGS
+1173 
-1179 NTNQSENILT
+1179 
-1189 FQTLGIL
+1189 
-1196 SVSFTQPDID
+1196 
-1206 GNGLFDLS
+1206 
-1214 QGNDISGSVIINFID
+1214 
-1229 GTSATF
+1229 
-1235 DVVIN
+1235 
-1240 FRENSQNNEL
+1240 
-1250 QVIGLVFDSLV
+1250 
-1261 NYSFNYGNNQTYTI
+1261 
-1275 VGDSTPNISTLM
+1275 
-1287 GLLLYNSTVQLVD
+1287 
-1300 NDTRTSNAASAQTL
+1300 
-1314 DDLNNYLLT
+1314 
-1323 VSEFSG
+1323 
-1329 VSSYSWIND
+1329 
-1338 TPSIGLA
+1338 
-1345 GSGDGP
+1345 
-1351 IPSFVATNPTNDP
+1351 
-1364 VVATITVTPYFENAG
+1364 
-1379 EICPGT
+1379 
-1385 PLDFT
+1385 T
-1390 ITVNPTHEV
+1390 ITVNPEAEMNPVGNLTYCNGELTLPIEFTSPQTTGVINYAWEIDTNIGAPLTGTGDIVPFNATNITNNLQIATVSVTPSYVNPIDASVVCEGAIQTFQISVIPTHEV
-1399 SITPFTPQLL
+1399 SISPSTPQLL
-1409 CIGGAVDPL
+1409 CVGGAVDPL

-1424 GLTSATPT
+1424 GLASATPT

-1520 VSYDGGSGAPTYQWF
+1520 VSYDGGSGTPTYQWF

-1650 SYTPNTSISGQFFY
+1650 SYTPDTSISGQFFY

-1705 SAPSI
+1705 SAPST
-1710 LTVNYIDGVGVS
+1710 LSVNYIDGVGVS

-1747 SFTPPTDVIGSVYYF
+1747 SFTPPTDVVGSVYYF
-1762 VVLEFTEG
+1762 VVLAFTEG

-1814 SADVVPNPTLYT
+1814 SSDVVPNPTLYT

-1841 SIPQGSITQTLE
+1841 SIPQGSIAQTLE

-1914 VGGTDI
+1914 LGGTDI

-1925 TYTWTFVDNVSVS
+1925 TYTWTFVDNLSVS

-1979 QPFIVTIFV
+1979 QPFIVTIIV

-2107 VEVTFDTTVT
+2107 VEVTFDATVT

-2157 TAYELVYEIAPTAN
+2157 TAYELIYEVAPTAN

-2497 SGVPFELTPFDNAPT
+2497 SGVPYELTPFDNAPT

-2684 PGPFIVSGPQTQD
+2684 PGPFILSGPETQD

-2753 LVNTTNETQQITY
+2753 LVNTTNEIQQITY
-2766 TITPEVDG
+2766 SITPEVDG

-3121 VEDATGDVLETDTVT
+3121 VEDATGDVLETDTVN

-3241 AELLAI
+3241 AELLAT
-3247 YTTDDAPCFG
+3247 YTIDDAPCFG

-3328 PINIT
+3328 PINII

-3449 QVRWSG
+3449 QVTWSG

-3462 PFVMETSVPGNYSAF
+3462 PFVMQTSVPGNYSAF

-3505 ADFTISSA
+3505 ADFTMSSA
-3513 NSDFCYVFAVS
+3513 NSDFCDVFVVS
-3524 DPISFINISTGDI
+3524 DPIYFTNISTGDI
-3537 TSFSWDFGDGSPLL
+3537 TSFSWNFGDGSPTLT
-3551 NGVDSPVHVYDALG
+3551 GVDTPVHVYDALG

-3570 LTVEDLYGCFDTYSQ
+3570 LTVEDLYGCFDTYFQ

>member
-1 MITKFLKILV
+1 MIIKFLKILV

-70 NKFVLELSDELGNF
+70 NKFVLELSDELGDF

-120 TQGLTATGGIYS
+120 TQGLTATGGTYS

-230 SAYSQNLI
+230 GAYSQNLI

-338 SALEYYTH
+338 SAVEYYTH

-393 CNTYLVNG
+393 CNTYSVNG

-522 ITDPNFQF
+522 ITDPDFQF

-553 NMDQFD
+553 NIDQFD

-577 QAPFSSNS
+577 QAPSSSNS
-585 QSPEVIFDTPGV
+585 QSPEVVFDTPGV

-652 PSVAPTYS
+652 PSIAPTYS
-660 ISPYAPDSYNWT
+660 VSPYAPDSYNWT
-672 VSGVGIT
+672 VSGVGVT
-679 SSDYAFISGTGPSSS
+679 SSDYAFISGTGPSSA
-694 NPVLKFLTF
+694 NPVLNFLTF

-714 ICGGSNSDVFSFV
+714 VCGGANSDVFSFV

-755 SDMLGATYSIVTT
+755 SDMLGTTYSIVTT
-768 ADSTV
+768 ADSAV
-773 QGYLNLTNESTI
+773 QDYLNLTNESTI

-805 PIVDNCSGT
+805 PIVDSCSGT
-814 PVNFVYT
+814 PVDFVYT

-833 EICSGDSFNIDPT
+833 EICSGESFNIDPT
-846 TVGGNTVPTNTTYTW
+846 TIAGNTVPTNTTYTW
-861 TVFDEN
+861 TVIDEN

-874 NQSIGQSTIGQ
+874 DQSTGQSTIGQ
-885 LLTNDSN
+885 LLTNNSN

-977 SGELTGTVIQNTG
+977 SGQLTGTVIQNTG
-990 ASSFTLN
+990 TSSFTLN

-1008 GNTVPFSITVDPAP
+1008 GNTVSFSITVDPAP
-1022 TVEFDLP
+1022 SVEFDRP
-1029 NQAVCDGSTS
+1029 NQVICSGQVSEI
-1039 TPVNLSSN
+1039 VNLSSLTPAVN
-1047 TNDAIISWSIDPSLY
+1047 ISWSIDASLY
-1062 PDISGITQTSGANEI
+1062 PDITGITQNLGTTTI
-1077 PAFNLTNT
+1077 PQLNLTST
-1085 SNPPTPINLV
+1085 ASVPIDLI
-1095 FAAQAQTN
+1095 FTAQASTS
-1103 SSAGCNGVQK
+1103 SSAGCEG
-1113 EYIISVNPPAQVNQP
+1113 
-1128 EDQVV
+1128 
-1133 CNGDPTQEIN
+1133 
-1143 FTSINVGN
+1143 INV
-1151 IGGIETG
+1151 
-1158 TGGVPNVFLSFNQGY
+1158 QY
-1173 LGITGS
+1173 
-1179 NTNQSENILT
+1179 
-1189 FQTLGIL
+1189 
-1196 SVSFTQPDID
+1196 
-1206 GNGLFDLS
+1206 
-1214 QGNDISGSVIINFID
+1214 
-1229 GTSATF
+1229 
-1235 DVVIN
+1235 
-1240 FRENSQNNEL
+1240 
-1250 QVIGLVFDSLV
+1250 
-1261 NYSFNYGNNQTYTI
+1261 
-1275 VGDSTPNISTLM
+1275 
-1287 GLLLYNSTVQLVD
+1287 
-1300 NDTRTSNAASAQTL
+1300 
-1314 DDLNNYLLT
+1314 
-1323 VSEFSG
+1323 
-1329 VSSYSWIND
+1329 
-1338 TPSIGLA
+1338 
-1345 GSGDGP
+1345 
-1351 IPSFVATNPTNDP
+1351 
-1364 VVATITVTPYFENAG
+1364 
-1379 EICPGT
+1379 
-1385 PLDFT
+1385 T
-1390 ITVNPTHEV
+1390 ITVNPEAEMNPVGNLTYCNGELTLPIEFTSPQTTGVINYAWEIDTNIGAPLTGTGDIVPFNATNITNNLQIATVSVTPSYVNPIDASVVCEGAIQTFQISVIPTHEV
-1399 SITPFTPQLL
+1399 SISPSTPQLL
-1409 CIGGAVDPL
+1409 CVGGAVDPL

-1424 GLTSATPT
+1424 GLASATPT

-1520 VSYDGGSGAPTYQWF
+1520 VSYDGGSGTPTYQWF

-1650 SYTPNTSISGQFFY
+1650 SYTPDTSISGQFFY

-1705 SAPSI
+1705 SVPST
-1710 LTVNYIDGVGVS
+1710 LSVNYIDGVGVS

-1747 SFTPPTDVIGSVYYF
+1747 SFTPPTDVVGSVYYF
-1762 VVLEFTEG
+1762 VVLAFTEG

-1814 SADVVPNPTLYT
+1814 SSDVVPNPTLYT

-1841 SIPQGSITQTLE
+1841 SIPQGSIAQTLE

-1979 QPFIVTIFV
+1979 QPFIVTIIV

-2107 VEVTFDTTVT
+2107 VEVTFDATVT

-2497 SGVPFELTPFDNAPT
+2497 SGVPYELTPFDNAPT

-2684 PGPFIVSGPQTQD
+2684 PGPFILSGPETQD

-2753 LVNTTNETQQITY
+2753 LVNTTNEIQQITY
-2766 TITPEVDG
+2766 SITPEVDG

-3121 VEDATGDVLETDTVT
+3121 VEDATGDVLETDTVN

-3241 AELLAI
+3241 AELLAT
-3247 YTTDDAPCFG
+3247 YTIDDAPCFG

-3328 PINIT
+3328 PINII

-3449 QVRWSG
+3449 QVTWSG

-3462 PFVMETSVPGNYSAF
+3462 PFVMQTSVPGNYSAF

-3505 ADFTISSA
+3505 ADFTMSSA
-3513 NSDFCYVFAVS
+3513 NSDFCDVFVVS
-3524 DPISFINISTGDI
+3524 DPIYFTNISTGDI
-3537 TSFSWDFGDGSPLL
+3537 TSFSWNFGDGSPTLT
-3551 NGVDSPVHVYDALG
+3551 GVDTPVHVYDALG

-3570 LTVEDLYGCFDTYSQ
+3570 LTVEDLYGCFDTYFQ

>member
-1 MITKFLKILV
+1 MIIKFLKILV

-70 NKFVLELSDELGNF
+70 NKFVLELSDELGDF

-120 TQGLTATGGIYS
+120 TQGLTATGGTYS

-230 SAYSQNLI
+230 GAYSQNLI

-338 SALEYYTH
+338 SAVEYYTH

-393 CNTYLVNG
+393 CNTYSVNG

-522 ITDPNFQF
+522 ITDPDFQF

-553 NMDQFD
+553 NIDQFD

-577 QAPFSSNS
+577 QAPSSSNS
-585 QSPEVIFDTPGV
+585 QSPEVVFDTPGV

-652 PSVAPTYS
+652 PSIAPTYS
-660 ISPYAPDSYNWT
+660 VSPYAPDSYNWT
-672 VSGVGIT
+672 VSGVGVT
-679 SSDYAFISGTGPSSS
+679 SSDYAFISGTGPSSA
-694 NPVLKFLTF
+694 NPVLNFLTF

-714 ICGGSNSDVFSFV
+714 VCGGANSDVFSFV

-755 SDMLGATYSIVTT
+755 SDMLGTTYSIVTT
-768 ADSTV
+768 ADSAV
-773 QGYLNLTNESTI
+773 QDYLNLTNESTI

-794 DAAASV
+794 DAATSV

-805 PIVDNCSGT
+805 PIVDSCSGT
-814 PVNFVYT
+814 PVDFVYT

-833 EICSGDSFNIDPT
+833 EICSGESFNIDPT
-846 TVGGNTVPTNTTYTW
+846 TIAGNTVPTNTTYTW
-861 TVFDEN
+861 TVIDEN

-874 NQSIGQSTIGQ
+874 DQSTGQSTIGQ
-885 LLTNDSN
+885 LLTNNSN

-977 SGELTGTVIQNTG
+977 IGQLTGTVIQNTG
-990 ASSFTLN
+990 TSSFTLN

-1008 GNTVPFSITVDPAP
+1008 GNTVSFSITVDPAP
-1022 TVEFDLP
+1022 SVEFDRP
-1029 NQAVCDGSTS
+1029 NQVICSGQVSEI
-1039 TPVNLSSN
+1039 VNLSSLTPAVN
-1047 TNDAIISWSIDPSLY
+1047 ISWSIDASLY
-1062 PDISGITQTSGANEI
+1062 PDITGITQNLGTTTI
-1077 PAFNLTNT
+1077 PQLNLTST
-1085 SNPPTPINLV
+1085 ASVPIDLI
-1095 FAAQAQTN
+1095 FTAQASTS
-1103 SSAGCNGVQK
+1103 SSAGCEG
-1113 EYIISVNPPAQVNQP
+1113 
-1128 EDQVV
+1128 
-1133 CNGDPTQEIN
+1133 
-1143 FTSINVGN
+1143 INV
-1151 IGGIETG
+1151 
-1158 TGGVPNVFLSFNQGY
+1158 QY
-1173 LGITGS
+1173 
-1179 NTNQSENILT
+1179 
-1189 FQTLGIL
+1189 
-1196 SVSFTQPDID
+1196 
-1206 GNGLFDLS
+1206 
-1214 QGNDISGSVIINFID
+1214 
-1229 GTSATF
+1229 
-1235 DVVIN
+1235 
-1240 FRENSQNNEL
+1240 
-1250 QVIGLVFDSLV
+1250 
-1261 NYSFNYGNNQTYTI
+1261 
-1275 VGDSTPNISTLM
+1275 
-1287 GLLLYNSTVQLVD
+1287 
-1300 NDTRTSNAASAQTL
+1300 
-1314 DDLNNYLLT
+1314 
-1323 VSEFSG
+1323 
-1329 VSSYSWIND
+1329 
-1338 TPSIGLA
+1338 
-1345 GSGDGP
+1345 
-1351 IPSFVATNPTNDP
+1351 
-1364 VVATITVTPYFENAG
+1364 
-1379 EICPGT
+1379 
-1385 PLDFT
+1385 T
-1390 ITVNPTHEV
+1390 ITVNPEAEMNPVGNLTYCNGELTLPIEFTSPQTTGVINYAWEIDTNIGAPLTGTGDIVPFNATNITNNLQIATVSVTPSYVNPIDASVVCEGAIQTFQISVIPTHEV
-1399 SITPFTPQLL
+1399 SISPSTPQLL
-1409 CIGGAVDPL
+1409 CVGGAVDPL

-1424 GLTSATPT
+1424 GLASATPT

-1520 VSYDGGSGAPTYQWF
+1520 VSYDGGSGTPTYQWF

-1650 SYTPNTSISGQFFY
+1650 SYTPDTSISGQFFY

-1747 SFTPPTDVIGSVYYF
+1747 SFTPPTDVVGSVYYF
-1762 VVLEFTEG
+1762 VVLAFTEG

-1814 SADVVPNPTLYT
+1814 SSDVVPNPTLYT

-1841 SIPQGSITQTLE
+1841 SIPQGSIAQTLE

-1914 VGGTDI
+1914 LGGNDI

-1979 QPFIVTIFV
+1979 QPFIVTIIV

-2107 VEVTFDTTVT
+2107 VEVTFDATVT

-2497 SGVPFELTPFDNAPT
+2497 SGVPYELTPFDNAPT

-2684 PGPFIVSGPQTQD
+2684 PGPFILSGPETQD

-2753 LVNTTNETQQITY
+2753 LVNTTNEIQQITY
-2766 TITPEVDG
+2766 SITPEVDG

-3121 VEDATGDVLETDTVT
+3121 VEDATGDVLETDTVN

-3241 AELLAI
+3241 AELLAT
-3247 YTTDDAPCFG
+3247 YTIDDAPCFG

-3328 PINIT
+3328 PINII

-3449 QVRWSG
+3449 QVTWSG

-3462 PFVMETSVPGNYSAF
+3462 PFVMQTSVPGNYSAF

-3505 ADFTISSA
+3505 ADFTMSSA
-3513 NSDFCYVFAVS
+3513 NSDFCDVFVVS
-3524 DPISFINISTGDI
+3524 DPIYFTNISTGDI
-3537 TSFSWDFGDGSPLL
+3537 TSFSWNFGDGSPTLT
-3551 NGVDSPVHVYDALG
+3551 GVDTPVHVYDALG

-3570 LTVEDLYGCFDTYSQ
+3570 LTVEDLYGCFDTYFQ

>member
-1 MITKFLKILV
+1 MIIKFLKILV

-70 NKFVLELSDELGNF
+70 NKFVLELSDELGDF

-120 TQGLTATGGIYS
+120 TQGLTATGGTYS

-230 SAYSQNLI
+230 GAYSQNLI

-338 SALEYYTH
+338 SAVEYYTH

-393 CNTYLVNG
+393 CNTYSVNG

-522 ITDPNFQF
+522 ITDPDFQF

-553 NMDQFD
+553 NIDQFD

-577 QAPFSSNS
+577 QAPSSSNS
-585 QSPEVIFDTPGV
+585 QSPEVVFDTPGV

-652 PSVAPTYS
+652 PSIAPTYS
-660 ISPYAPDSYNWT
+660 VSPYAPDSYNWT
-672 VSGVGIT
+672 VSGVGVT
-679 SSDYAFISGTGPSSS
+679 SSDYAFISGTGPSSA
-694 NPVLKFLTF
+694 NPVLNFLTF

-714 ICGGSNSDVFSFV
+714 VCGGANSDVFSFV

-755 SDMLGATYSIVTT
+755 SDMLGTTYSIVTT
-768 ADSTV
+768 ADSAV
-773 QGYLNLTNESTI
+773 QDYLNLTNESTI

-805 PIVDNCSGT
+805 PIVDSCSGT
-814 PVNFVYT
+814 PVDFVYT

-833 EICSGDSFNIDPT
+833 EICSGESFNIDPT
-846 TVGGNTVPTNTTYTW
+846 TIAGNTVPTNTTYTW
-861 TVFDEN
+861 TVIDEN

-874 NQSIGQSTIGQ
+874 DQSTGQSTIGQ

-977 SGELTGTVIQNTG
+977 SGQLTGTVIQNTG
-990 ASSFTLN
+990 TSSFTLN

-1008 GNTVPFSITVDPAP
+1008 GNTVSFSITVDPAP
-1022 TVEFDLP
+1022 SVEFDRP
-1029 NQAVCDGSTS
+1029 NQVICSGQVSEI
-1039 TPVNLSSN
+1039 VNLSSLTPAVN
-1047 TNDAIISWSIDPSLY
+1047 ISWSIDASLY
-1062 PDISGITQTSGANEI
+1062 PDITGITQNLGTTTI
-1077 PAFNLTNT
+1077 PQLNLTST
-1085 SNPPTPINLV
+1085 ASVPIDLI
-1095 FAAQAQTN
+1095 FTAQASTS
-1103 SSAGCNGVQK
+1103 SSAGCEG
-1113 EYIISVNPPAQVNQP
+1113 
-1128 EDQVV
+1128 
-1133 CNGDPTQEIN
+1133 
-1143 FTSINVGN
+1143 INV
-1151 IGGIETG
+1151 
-1158 TGGVPNVFLSFNQGY
+1158 QY
-1173 LGITGS
+1173 
-1179 NTNQSENILT
+1179 
-1189 FQTLGIL
+1189 
-1196 SVSFTQPDID
+1196 
-1206 GNGLFDLS
+1206 
-1214 QGNDISGSVIINFID
+1214 
-1229 GTSATF
+1229 
-1235 DVVIN
+1235 
-1240 FRENSQNNEL
+1240 
-1250 QVIGLVFDSLV
+1250 
-1261 NYSFNYGNNQTYTI
+1261 
-1275 VGDSTPNISTLM
+1275 
-1287 GLLLYNSTVQLVD
+1287 
-1300 NDTRTSNAASAQTL
+1300 
-1314 DDLNNYLLT
+1314 
-1323 VSEFSG
+1323 
-1329 VSSYSWIND
+1329 
-1338 TPSIGLA
+1338 
-1345 GSGDGP
+1345 
-1351 IPSFVATNPTNDP
+1351 
-1364 VVATITVTPYFENAG
+1364 
-1379 EICPGT
+1379 
-1385 PLDFT
+1385 T
-1390 ITVNPTHEV
+1390 ITVNPEAEMNPVGNLTYCNGELTLPIEFTSPQTTGVINYAWEIDTNIGAPLTGTGDIVPFNATNITNNLQIATVSVTPSYVNPIDASVVCEGAIQTFQISVIPTHEV
-1399 SITPFTPQLL
+1399 SISPSTPQLL
-1409 CIGGAVDPL
+1409 CVGGAVDPL

-1424 GLTSATPT
+1424 GLASATPT

-1520 VSYDGGSGAPTYQWF
+1520 VSYDGGSGTPTYQWF

-1650 SYTPNTSISGQFFY
+1650 SYTPDTSISGQFFY

-1705 SAPSI
+1705 SAPST
-1710 LTVNYIDGVGVS
+1710 LSVNYIDGVGVS

-1747 SFTPPTDVIGSVYYF
+1747 SFTPPTDVVGSVYYF
-1762 VVLEFTEG
+1762 VVLQFIEG

-1814 SADVVPNPTLYT
+1814 SSDVVPNPTLYT

-1841 SIPQGSITQTLE
+1841 SIPQGSIAQTLE

-1979 QPFIVTIFV
+1979 QPFIVTIIV

-2107 VEVTFDTTVT
+2107 VEVTFDATVT

-2497 SGVPFELTPFDNAPT
+2497 SGVPYELTPFDNAPT

-2684 PGPFIVSGPQTQD
+2684 PGPFILSGPETQD

-2753 LVNTTNETQQITY
+2753 LVNTTNEIQQITY
-2766 TITPEVDG
+2766 SITPEVDG

-3121 VEDATGDVLETDTVT
+3121 VEDATGDVLETDTVN

-3241 AELLAI
+3241 AELLAT
-3247 YTTDDAPCFG
+3247 YTIDDAPCFG

-3328 PINIT
+3328 PINII

-3449 QVRWSG
+3449 QVTWSG

-3462 PFVMETSVPGNYSAF
+3462 PFVMQTSVPGNYSAF

-3505 ADFTISSA
+3505 ADFTMSSA
-3513 NSDFCYVFAVS
+3513 NSDFCDVFVVS
-3524 DPISFINISTGDI
+3524 DPIYFTNISTGDI
-3537 TSFSWDFGDGSPLL
+3537 TSFSWNFGDGSPTLT
-3551 NGVDSPVHVYDALG
+3551 GVDTPVHVYDALG

-3570 LTVEDLYGCFDTYSQ
+3570 LTVEDLYGCFDTYFQ

>member
-1 MITKFLKILV
+1 MIIKFLKILV

-70 NKFVLELSDELGNF
+70 NKFVLELSDELGDF

-120 TQGLTATGGIYS
+120 TQGLTATGGTYS

-230 SAYSQNLI
+230 GAYSQNLI

-338 SALEYYTH
+338 SAVEYYTH

-393 CNTYLVNG
+393 CNTYSVNG

-522 ITDPNFQF
+522 ITDPDFQF

-553 NMDQFD
+553 NIDQFD

-577 QAPFSSNS
+577 QAPSSSNS
-585 QSPEVIFDTPGV
+585 QSPEVVFDTPGV

-652 PSVAPTYS
+652 PSIAPTYS
-660 ISPYAPDSYNWT
+660 VSPYAPDSYNWT
-672 VSGVGIT
+672 VSGVGVT
-679 SSDYAFISGTGPSSS
+679 SSDYAFISGTGPSSA
-694 NPVLKFLTF
+694 NPVLNFLTF

-714 ICGGSNSDVFSFV
+714 VCGGANSDVFSFV

-755 SDMLGATYSIVTT
+755 SDMLGTTYSIVTT
-768 ADSTV
+768 ADSAV
-773 QGYLNLTNESTI
+773 QDYLNLTNESTI

-805 PIVDNCSGT
+805 PIVDSCSGT
-814 PVNFVYT
+814 PVDFVYT

-833 EICSGDSFNIDPT
+833 EICSGESFNIDPT
-846 TVGGNTVPTNTTYTW
+846 TIAGNTVPTNTTYTW
-861 TVFDEN
+861 TVIDEN

-874 NQSIGQSTIGQ
+874 DQSTGQSTIGQ
-885 LLTNDSN
+885 LLTNNSN

-990 ASSFTLN
+990 TSSFTLN

-1008 GNTVPFSITVDPAP
+1008 GNTVSFSITVDPAP
-1022 TVEFDLP
+1022 SVEFDRP
-1029 NQAVCDGSTS
+1029 NQVICSGQVSEI
-1039 TPVNLSSN
+1039 VNLSSLTPAVN
-1047 TNDAIISWSIDPSLY
+1047 ILWSIDASLY
-1062 PDISGITQTSGANEI
+1062 PDITGITQNLGTTTI
-1077 PAFNLTNT
+1077 PQLNLTST
-1085 SNPPTPINLV
+1085 ASVPIDLI
-1095 FAAQAQTN
+1095 FTAQASTS
-1103 SSAGCNGVQK
+1103 SSAGCEG
-1113 EYIISVNPPAQVNQP
+1113 
-1128 EDQVV
+1128 
-1133 CNGDPTQEIN
+1133 
-1143 FTSINVGN
+1143 INV
-1151 IGGIETG
+1151 
-1158 TGGVPNVFLSFNQGY
+1158 QY
-1173 LGITGS
+1173 
-1179 NTNQSENILT
+1179 
-1189 FQTLGIL
+1189 
-1196 SVSFTQPDID
+1196 
-1206 GNGLFDLS
+1206 
-1214 QGNDISGSVIINFID
+1214 
-1229 GTSATF
+1229 
-1235 DVVIN
+1235 
-1240 FRENSQNNEL
+1240 
-1250 QVIGLVFDSLV
+1250 
-1261 NYSFNYGNNQTYTI
+1261 
-1275 VGDSTPNISTLM
+1275 
-1287 GLLLYNSTVQLVD
+1287 
-1300 NDTRTSNAASAQTL
+1300 
-1314 DDLNNYLLT
+1314 
-1323 VSEFSG
+1323 
-1329 VSSYSWIND
+1329 
-1338 TPSIGLA
+1338 
-1345 GSGDGP
+1345 
-1351 IPSFVATNPTNDP
+1351 
-1364 VVATITVTPYFENAG
+1364 
-1379 EICPGT
+1379 
-1385 PLDFT
+1385 T
-1390 ITVNPTHEV
+1390 ITVNPEAEMNPVGNLTYCNGELTLPIEFTSPQTTGVINYAWEIDTNIGAPLTGTGDIVPFNATNITNNLQIATVSVTPSYVNPIDASVVCEGAIQTFQISVIPTHEV
-1399 SITPFTPQLL
+1399 SISPSTPQLL
-1409 CIGGAVDPL
+1409 CVGGAVDPL

-1424 GLTSATPT
+1424 GLASATPT

-1520 VSYDGGSGAPTYQWF
+1520 VSYDGGSGTPTYQWF

-1550 NTPVLDLGILDTPGN
+1550 NTPVLDLGILDTTGN

-1650 SYTPNTSISGQFFY
+1650 SYTPDTSISGQFFY

-1705 SAPSI
+1705 SVPST
-1710 LTVNYIDGVGVS
+1710 LSVNYIDGVGVS

-1747 SFTPPTDVIGSVYYF
+1747 SFTPPTDVVGSVYYF
-1762 VVLEFTEG
+1762 VVLQFIEG

-1814 SADVVPNPTLYT
+1814 SSDVVPNPTLYT

-1841 SIPQGSITQTLE
+1841 SIPQGSIAQTLE

-1914 VGGTDI
+1914 LGGNDI

-1979 QPFIVTIFV
+1979 QPFIVTIIV

-2107 VEVTFDTTVT
+2107 VEVTFDATVT

-2497 SGVPFELTPFDNAPT
+2497 SGVPYELTPFDNAPT

-2684 PGPFIVSGPQTQD
+2684 PGPFILSGPETQD

-2753 LVNTTNETQQITY
+2753 LVNTTNEIQQITY
-2766 TITPEVDG
+2766 SITPEVDG

-3121 VEDATGDVLETDTVT
+3121 VEDATGDVLETDTVN

-3241 AELLAI
+3241 AELLAT
-3247 YTTDDAPCFG
+3247 YTIDDAPCFG

-3328 PINIT
+3328 PINII

-3449 QVRWSG
+3449 QVTWSG

-3462 PFVMETSVPGNYSAF
+3462 PFVMQTSVPGNYSAF

-3505 ADFTISSA
+3505 ADFTMSSA
-3513 NSDFCYVFAVS
+3513 NSDFCDVFVVS
-3524 DPISFINISTGDI
+3524 DPIYFTNISTGDI
-3537 TSFSWDFGDGSPLL
+3537 TSFSWNFGDGSPTLT
-3551 NGVDSPVHVYDALG
+3551 GVDTPVHVYDALG

-3570 LTVEDLYGCFDTYSQ
+3570 LTVEDLYGCFDTYFQ

>member
-1 MITKFLKILV
+1 MIIKFLKILV

-70 NKFVLELSDELGNF
+70 NKFVLELSDELGDF

-120 TQGLTATGGIYS
+120 TQGLTATGGTYS

-230 SAYSQNLI
+230 GAYSQNLI

-338 SALEYYTH
+338 SAVEYYTH

-393 CNTYLVNG
+393 CNTYSVNG

-522 ITDPNFQF
+522 ITDPDFQF

-553 NMDQFD
+553 NIDQFD

-577 QAPFSSNS
+577 QAPSSSNS
-585 QSPEVIFDTPGV
+585 QSPEVVFDTPGV

-652 PSVAPTYS
+652 PSIAPTYS
-660 ISPYAPDSYNWT
+660 VSPYAPDSYNWT
-672 VSGVGIT
+672 VSGVGVT
-679 SSDYAFISGTGPSSS
+679 SSDYAFISGTGPSSA
-694 NPVLKFLTF
+694 NPVLNFLTF

-714 ICGGSNSDVFSFV
+714 VCGGANSDVFSFV

-755 SDMLGATYSIVTT
+755 SDMLGTTYSIVTT
-768 ADSTV
+768 ADSAV
-773 QGYLNLTNESTI
+773 QDYLNLTNESTI

-805 PIVDNCSGT
+805 PIVDSCSGT
-814 PVNFVYT
+814 PVDFVYT

-833 EICSGDSFNIDPT
+833 EICSGESFNIDPT
-846 TVGGNTVPTNTTYTW
+846 TIAGNTVPTNTTYTW
-861 TVFDEN
+861 TVIDEN

-874 NQSIGQSTIGQ
+874 DQSTGQSTIGQ
-885 LLTNDSN
+885 LLTNNSN

-977 SGELTGTVIQNTG
+977 SGQLTGTVIQNTG
-990 ASSFTLN
+990 TSSFTLN

-1008 GNTVPFSITVDPAP
+1008 GNTVSFSITVDPAP
-1022 TVEFDLP
+1022 SVEFDRP
-1029 NQAVCDGSTS
+1029 NQVICSGQVSEI
-1039 TPVNLSSN
+1039 VNLSSLTPAVN
-1047 TNDAIISWSIDPSLY
+1047 ISWSIDASLY
-1062 PDISGITQTSGANEI
+1062 PDITGITQNLGTTTI
-1077 PAFNLTNT
+1077 PQLNLTST
-1085 SNPPTPINLV
+1085 ASVPIDLI
-1095 FAAQAQTN
+1095 FTAQASTS
-1103 SSAGCNGVQK
+1103 SSAGCEG
-1113 EYIISVNPPAQVNQP
+1113 
-1128 EDQVV
+1128 
-1133 CNGDPTQEIN
+1133 
-1143 FTSINVGN
+1143 INV
-1151 IGGIETG
+1151 
-1158 TGGVPNVFLSFNQGY
+1158 QY
-1173 LGITGS
+1173 
-1179 NTNQSENILT
+1179 
-1189 FQTLGIL
+1189 
-1196 SVSFTQPDID
+1196 
-1206 GNGLFDLS
+1206 
-1214 QGNDISGSVIINFID
+1214 
-1229 GTSATF
+1229 
-1235 DVVIN
+1235 
-1240 FRENSQNNEL
+1240 
-1250 QVIGLVFDSLV
+1250 
-1261 NYSFNYGNNQTYTI
+1261 
-1275 VGDSTPNISTLM
+1275 
-1287 GLLLYNSTVQLVD
+1287 
-1300 NDTRTSNAASAQTL
+1300 
-1314 DDLNNYLLT
+1314 
-1323 VSEFSG
+1323 
-1329 VSSYSWIND
+1329 
-1338 TPSIGLA
+1338 
-1345 GSGDGP
+1345 
-1351 IPSFVATNPTNDP
+1351 
-1364 VVATITVTPYFENAG
+1364 
-1379 EICPGT
+1379 
-1385 PLDFT
+1385 T
-1390 ITVNPTHEV
+1390 ITVNPEAEMNPVGNLTYCNGELTLPIEFTSPQTTGVINYAWEIDTNIGAPLTGTGDIVPFNATNITNNLQIATVSVTPSYVNPIDASVVCEGAIQTFQISVIPTHEV
-1399 SITPFTPQLL
+1399 SISPSTPQLL
-1409 CIGGAVDPL
+1409 CVGGAVDPL

-1424 GLTSATPT
+1424 GLASATPT

-1520 VSYDGGSGAPTYQWF
+1520 VSYDGGSGTPTYQWF

-1650 SYTPNTSISGQFFY
+1650 SYTPDTSISGQFFY

-1705 SAPSI
+1705 SAPST
-1710 LTVNYIDGVGVS
+1710 LSVNYIDGVGVS

-1747 SFTPPTDVIGSVYYF
+1747 SFTPPTDVVGSVYYF
-1762 VVLEFTEG
+1762 VVLQFTEG

-1814 SADVVPNPTLYT
+1814 SSDVVPNPTLYT

-1841 SIPQGSITQTLE
+1841 SIPQGSIAQTLE

-1914 VGGTDI
+1914 LGGTDI

-1979 QPFIVTIFV
+1979 QPFIVTIIV

-2107 VEVTFDTTVT
+2107 VEVTFDATVT

-2497 SGVPFELTPFDNAPT
+2497 SGVPYELTPFDNAPT

-2684 PGPFIVSGPQTQD
+2684 PGPFILSGPETQD

-2753 LVNTTNETQQITY
+2753 LVNTTNEIQQITY
-2766 TITPEVDG
+2766 SITPEVDG

-3121 VEDATGDVLETDTVT
+3121 VEDATGDVLETDTVN

-3241 AELLAI
+3241 AELLAT
-3247 YTTDDAPCFG
+3247 YTIDDAPCFG

-3328 PINIT
+3328 PINII

-3449 QVRWSG
+3449 QVTWSG

-3462 PFVMETSVPGNYSAF
+3462 PFVMQTSVPGNYSAF

-3505 ADFTISSA
+3505 ADFTMSSA
-3513 NSDFCYVFAVS
+3513 NSDFCDVFVVS
-3524 DPISFINISTGDI
+3524 DPIYFTNISTGDI
-3537 TSFSWDFGDGSPLL
+3537 TSFSWNFGDGSPTLT
-3551 NGVDSPVHVYDALG
+3551 GVDTPVHVYDALG

-3570 LTVEDLYGCFDTYSQ
+3570 LTVEDLYGCFDTYFQ

>member
-1 MITKFLKILV
+1 MIIKFLKILV

-70 NKFVLELSDELGNF
+70 NKFVLELSDELGDF

-120 TQGLTATGGIYS
+120 TQGLTATGGTYS

-230 SAYSQNLI
+230 GAYSQNLI

-338 SALEYYTH
+338 SAVEYYTH

-393 CNTYLVNG
+393 CNTYSVNG

-522 ITDPNFQF
+522 ITDPDFQF

-553 NMDQFD
+553 NIDQFD

-577 QAPFSSNS
+577 QAPSSSNS
-585 QSPEVIFDTPGV
+585 QSPEVVFDTPGV

-652 PSVAPTYS
+652 PSIAPTYS
-660 ISPYAPDSYNWT
+660 VSPYAPDSYNWT
-672 VSGVGIT
+672 VSGVGVT
-679 SSDYAFISGTGPSSS
+679 SSDYAFISGTGPSSA
-694 NPVLKFLTF
+694 NPVLNFLTF

-714 ICGGSNSDVFSFV
+714 VCGGANSDVFSFV

-755 SDMLGATYSIVTT
+755 SDMLGTTYSIVTT
-768 ADSTV
+768 ADSAV
-773 QGYLNLTNESTI
+773 QDYLNLTNESTI

-805 PIVDNCSGT
+805 PIVDSCSGT
-814 PVNFVYT
+814 PVDFVYT

-833 EICSGDSFNIDPT
+833 EICSGESFNIDPT
-846 TVGGNTVPTNTTYTW
+846 TIAGNTVPTNTTYTW
-861 TVFDEN
+861 TVIDEN

-874 NQSIGQSTIGQ
+874 DQSTGQSTIGQ
-885 LLTNDSN
+885 LLTNNSN

-977 SGELTGTVIQNTG
+977 SGQLTGTVIQNTG
-990 ASSFTLN
+990 TSSFTLN

-1008 GNTVPFSITVDPAP
+1008 GNTVSFSITVDPAP
-1022 TVEFDLP
+1022 SVEFDRP
-1029 NQAVCDGSTS
+1029 NQVICSGQVSEI
-1039 TPVNLSSN
+1039 VNLSSLTPAVN
-1047 TNDAIISWSIDPSLY
+1047 ISWSIDASLY
-1062 PDISGITQTSGANEI
+1062 PDITGITQNLGTTTI
-1077 PAFNLTNT
+1077 PQLNLTST
-1085 SNPPTPINLV
+1085 ASVPIDLI
-1095 FAAQAQTN
+1095 FTAQASTS
-1103 SSAGCNGVQK
+1103 SSAGCEG
-1113 EYIISVNPPAQVNQP
+1113 
-1128 EDQVV
+1128 
-1133 CNGDPTQEIN
+1133 
-1143 FTSINVGN
+1143 INV
-1151 IGGIETG
+1151 
-1158 TGGVPNVFLSFNQGY
+1158 QY
-1173 LGITGS
+1173 
-1179 NTNQSENILT
+1179 
-1189 FQTLGIL
+1189 
-1196 SVSFTQPDID
+1196 
-1206 GNGLFDLS
+1206 
-1214 QGNDISGSVIINFID
+1214 
-1229 GTSATF
+1229 
-1235 DVVIN
+1235 
-1240 FRENSQNNEL
+1240 
-1250 QVIGLVFDSLV
+1250 
-1261 NYSFNYGNNQTYTI
+1261 
-1275 VGDSTPNISTLM
+1275 
-1287 GLLLYNSTVQLVD
+1287 
-1300 NDTRTSNAASAQTL
+1300 
-1314 DDLNNYLLT
+1314 
-1323 VSEFSG
+1323 
-1329 VSSYSWIND
+1329 
-1338 TPSIGLA
+1338 
-1345 GSGDGP
+1345 
-1351 IPSFVATNPTNDP
+1351 
-1364 VVATITVTPYFENAG
+1364 
-1379 EICPGT
+1379 
-1385 PLDFT
+1385 T
-1390 ITVNPTHEV
+1390 ITVNPEAEMNPVGNLTYCNGELTLPIEFTSPQTTGVINYAWEIDTNIGAPLTGTGDIVPFNATNITNNLQIATVSVTPSYVNPIDASVVCEGAIQTFQISVIPTHEV
-1399 SITPFTPQLL
+1399 SISPSTPQLL
-1409 CIGGAVDPL
+1409 CVGGAVDPL

-1424 GLTSATPT
+1424 GLASATPT

-1520 VSYDGGSGAPTYQWF
+1520 VSYDGGSGTPTYQWF

-1650 SYTPNTSISGQFFY
+1650 SYTPDTSISGQFFY

-1705 SAPSI
+1705 SAPST
-1710 LTVNYIDGVGVS
+1710 LSVNYIDGVGVS

-1814 SADVVPNPTLYT
+1814 SSDVVPNPTLYT

-1841 SIPQGSITQTLE
+1841 SIPQGSIAQTLE

-1914 VGGTDI
+1914 LGGTDI

-1979 QPFIVTIFV
+1979 QPFIVTIIV

-2009 DPLDNLPTE
+2009 DPLNNLPTE

-2107 VEVTFDTTVT
+2107 VEVTFDATVT

-2497 SGVPFELTPFDNAPT
+2497 SGVPYELTPFDNAPT

-2684 PGPFIVSGPQTQD
+2684 PGPFILSGPETQD

-2753 LVNTTNETQQITY
+2753 LVNTTNEIQQITY
-2766 TITPEVDG
+2766 SITPEVDG

-3121 VEDATGDVLETDTVT
+3121 VEDATGDVLETDTVN

-3241 AELLAI
+3241 AELLAT
-3247 YTTDDAPCFG
+3247 YTIDDAPCFG

-3328 PINIT
+3328 PINII

-3449 QVRWSG
+3449 QVTWSG

-3462 PFVMETSVPGNYSAF
+3462 PFVMQTSVPGNYSAF

-3505 ADFTISSA
+3505 ADFTMSSA
-3513 NSDFCYVFAVS
+3513 NSDFCDVFVVS
-3524 DPISFINISTGDI
+3524 DPIYFTNISTGDI
-3537 TSFSWDFGDGSPLL
+3537 TSFSWNFGDGSPTLT
-3551 NGVDSPVHVYDALG
+3551 GVDTPVHVYDALG

-3570 LTVEDLYGCFDTYSQ
+3570 LTVEDLYGCFDTYFQ

>member
-1 MITKFLKILV
+1 MIIKFLKILV

-70 NKFVLELSDELGNF
+70 NKFVLELSDELGDF

-120 TQGLTATGGIYS
+120 TQGLTATGGTYS

-230 SAYSQNLI
+230 GAYSQNLI

-338 SALEYYTH
+338 SAVEYYTH

-393 CNTYLVNG
+393 CNTYSVNG

-522 ITDPNFQF
+522 ITDPDFQF

-553 NMDQFD
+553 NIDQFD

-577 QAPFSSNS
+577 QAPSSSNS
-585 QSPEVIFDTPGV
+585 QSPEVVFDTPGV

-652 PSVAPTYS
+652 PSIAPTYS
-660 ISPYAPDSYNWT
+660 VSPYAPDSYNWT
-672 VSGVGIT
+672 VSGVGVT
-679 SSDYAFISGTGPSSS
+679 SSDYAFISGTGPSSA
-694 NPVLKFLTF
+694 NPVLNFLTF

-714 ICGGSNSDVFSFV
+714 VCGGANSDVFSFV

-755 SDMLGATYSIVTT
+755 SDMLGTTYSIVTT
-768 ADSTV
+768 ADSAV
-773 QGYLNLTNESTI
+773 QDYLNLTNESTI

-805 PIVDNCSGT
+805 PIVDSCSGT
-814 PVNFVYT
+814 PVDFVYT

-833 EICSGDSFNIDPT
+833 EICSGESFNIDPT
-846 TVGGNTVPTNTTYTW
+846 TIAGNTVPTNTTYTW
-861 TVFDEN
+861 TVIDEN

-874 NQSIGQSTIGQ
+874 DQSTGQSTIGQ
-885 LLTNDSN
+885 LLTNNSN

-977 SGELTGTVIQNTG
+977 SGQLTGTVIQNTG
-990 ASSFTLN
+990 TSSFTLN

-1008 GNTVPFSITVDPAP
+1008 GNTVSFSITVDPAP
-1022 TVEFDLP
+1022 SVEFDRP
-1029 NQAVCDGSTS
+1029 NQVICSGQVSEI
-1039 TPVNLSSN
+1039 VNLSSLTPAVN
-1047 TNDAIISWSIDPSLY
+1047 ISWSIDASLY
-1062 PDISGITQTSGANEI
+1062 PDITGITQNLGTTTI
-1077 PAFNLTNT
+1077 PQLNLTST
-1085 SNPPTPINLV
+1085 ASVPIDLI
-1095 FAAQAQTN
+1095 FTAQASTS
-1103 SSAGCNGVQK
+1103 SSAGCEG
-1113 EYIISVNPPAQVNQP
+1113 
-1128 EDQVV
+1128 
-1133 CNGDPTQEIN
+1133 
-1143 FTSINVGN
+1143 INV
-1151 IGGIETG
+1151 
-1158 TGGVPNVFLSFNQGY
+1158 QY
-1173 LGITGS
+1173 
-1179 NTNQSENILT
+1179 
-1189 FQTLGIL
+1189 
-1196 SVSFTQPDID
+1196 
-1206 GNGLFDLS
+1206 
-1214 QGNDISGSVIINFID
+1214 
-1229 GTSATF
+1229 
-1235 DVVIN
+1235 
-1240 FRENSQNNEL
+1240 
-1250 QVIGLVFDSLV
+1250 
-1261 NYSFNYGNNQTYTI
+1261 
-1275 VGDSTPNISTLM
+1275 
-1287 GLLLYNSTVQLVD
+1287 
-1300 NDTRTSNAASAQTL
+1300 
-1314 DDLNNYLLT
+1314 
-1323 VSEFSG
+1323 
-1329 VSSYSWIND
+1329 
-1338 TPSIGLA
+1338 
-1345 GSGDGP
+1345 
-1351 IPSFVATNPTNDP
+1351 
-1364 VVATITVTPYFENAG
+1364 
-1379 EICPGT
+1379 
-1385 PLDFT
+1385 T
-1390 ITVNPTHEV
+1390 ITVNPEAEMNPVGNLTYCNGELTLPIEFTSPQTTGVINYAWEIDTNIGAPLTGTGDIVPFNATNITNNLQIATVSVTPSYVNPIDASVVCEGAIQTFQISVIPTHEV
-1399 SITPFTPQLL
+1399 SISPSTPQLL
-1409 CIGGAVDPL
+1409 CVGGAVDPL

-1424 GLTSATPT
+1424 GLASATPT

-1520 VSYDGGSGAPTYQWF
+1520 VSYDGGSGTPTYQWF

-1650 SYTPNTSISGQFFY
+1650 SYTPDTSISGQFFY

-1705 SAPSI
+1705 SVPST
-1710 LTVNYIDGVGVS
+1710 LSVNYIDGVGVS

-1814 SADVVPNPTLYT
+1814 SSDVVPNPTLYT

-1841 SIPQGSITQTLE
+1841 SIPQGSIAQTLE

-1979 QPFIVTIFV
+1979 QPFIVTIIV

-2107 VEVTFDTTVT
+2107 VEVTFDATVT

-2497 SGVPFELTPFDNAPT
+2497 SGVPYELTPFDNAPT

-2684 PGPFIVSGPQTQD
+2684 PGPFILSGPETQD

-2753 LVNTTNETQQITY
+2753 LVNTTNEIQQITY
-2766 TITPEVDG
+2766 SITPEVDG

-3121 VEDATGDVLETDTVT
+3121 VEDATGDVLETDTVN

-3241 AELLAI
+3241 AELLAT
-3247 YTTDDAPCFG
+3247 YTIDDAPCFG

-3328 PINIT
+3328 PINII

-3449 QVRWSG
+3449 QVTWSG

-3462 PFVMETSVPGNYSAF
+3462 PFVMQTSVPGNYSAF

-3505 ADFTISSA
+3505 ADFTMSSA
-3513 NSDFCYVFAVS
+3513 NSDFCDVFVVS
-3524 DPISFINISTGDI
+3524 DPIYFTNISTGDI
-3537 TSFSWDFGDGSPLL
+3537 TSFSWNFGDGSPTLT
-3551 NGVDSPVHVYDALG
+3551 GVDTPVHVYDALG

-3570 LTVEDLYGCFDTYSQ
+3570 LTVEDLYGCFDTYFQ

>member
-1 MITKFLKILV
+1 MIIKFLKILV

-70 NKFVLELSDELGNF
+70 NKFVLELSDELGDF

-120 TQGLTATGGIYS
+120 TQGLTATGGTYS

-230 SAYSQNLI
+230 GAYSQNLI

-338 SALEYYTH
+338 SAVEYYTH

-393 CNTYLVNG
+393 CNTYSVNG

-522 ITDPNFQF
+522 ITDPDFQF

-553 NMDQFD
+553 NIDQFD

-577 QAPFSSNS
+577 QAPSSSNS
-585 QSPEVIFDTPGV
+585 QSPEVVFDTPGV

-652 PSVAPTYS
+652 PSIAPTYS
-660 ISPYAPDSYNWT
+660 VSPYAPDSYNWT
-672 VSGVGIT
+672 VSGVGVT
-679 SSDYAFISGTGPSSS
+679 SSDYAFISGTGPSSA
-694 NPVLKFLTF
+694 NPVLNFLTF

-714 ICGGSNSDVFSFV
+714 VCGGANSDVFSFV

-755 SDMLGATYSIVTT
+755 SDMLGTTYSIVTT
-768 ADSTV
+768 ADSAV
-773 QGYLNLTNESTI
+773 QDYLNLTNESTI

-805 PIVDNCSGT
+805 PIVDSCSGT
-814 PVNFVYT
+814 PVDFVYT

-833 EICSGDSFNIDPT
+833 EICSGESFNIDPT
-846 TVGGNTVPTNTTYTW
+846 TIAGNTVPTNTTYTW
-861 TVFDEN
+861 TVIDEN

-874 NQSIGQSTIGQ
+874 DQSTGQSTIGQ
-885 LLTNDSN
+885 LLTNNSN

-977 SGELTGTVIQNTG
+977 SGQLTGTVIQNTG
-990 ASSFTLN
+990 TSSFTLN

-1008 GNTVPFSITVDPAP
+1008 GNTVSFSITVDPAP
-1022 TVEFDLP
+1022 SVEFDRP
-1029 NQAVCDGSTS
+1029 NQVICSGQVSEI
-1039 TPVNLSSN
+1039 VNLSSLTPAVN
-1047 TNDAIISWSIDPSLY
+1047 ISWSIDASLY
-1062 PDISGITQTSGANEI
+1062 PDITGITQNLGTTTI
-1077 PAFNLTNT
+1077 PQLNLTST
-1085 SNPPTPINLV
+1085 ASVPIDLI
-1095 FAAQAQTN
+1095 FTAQASTS
-1103 SSAGCNGVQK
+1103 SSAGCEG
-1113 EYIISVNPPAQVNQP
+1113 
-1128 EDQVV
+1128 
-1133 CNGDPTQEIN
+1133 
-1143 FTSINVGN
+1143 INV
-1151 IGGIETG
+1151 
-1158 TGGVPNVFLSFNQGY
+1158 QY
-1173 LGITGS
+1173 
-1179 NTNQSENILT
+1179 
-1189 FQTLGIL
+1189 
-1196 SVSFTQPDID
+1196 
-1206 GNGLFDLS
+1206 
-1214 QGNDISGSVIINFID
+1214 
-1229 GTSATF
+1229 
-1235 DVVIN
+1235 
-1240 FRENSQNNEL
+1240 
-1250 QVIGLVFDSLV
+1250 
-1261 NYSFNYGNNQTYTI
+1261 
-1275 VGDSTPNISTLM
+1275 
-1287 GLLLYNSTVQLVD
+1287 
-1300 NDTRTSNAASAQTL
+1300 
-1314 DDLNNYLLT
+1314 
-1323 VSEFSG
+1323 
-1329 VSSYSWIND
+1329 
-1338 TPSIGLA
+1338 
-1345 GSGDGP
+1345 
-1351 IPSFVATNPTNDP
+1351 
-1364 VVATITVTPYFENAG
+1364 
-1379 EICPGT
+1379 
-1385 PLDFT
+1385 T
-1390 ITVNPTHEV
+1390 ITVNPEAEMNPVGNLTYCNGELTLPIEFTSPQTTGVINYAWEIDTNIGAPLTGTGDIVPFNATNITNNLQIATVSVTPSYVNPIDASVVCEGAIQTFQISVIPTHEV
-1399 SITPFTPQLL
+1399 SISPSTPQLL
-1409 CIGGAVDPL
+1409 CVGGAVDPL

-1424 GLTSATPT
+1424 GLASATPT

-1520 VSYDGGSGAPTYQWF
+1520 VSYDGGSGTPTYQWF

-1650 SYTPNTSISGQFFY
+1650 SYTPDTSISGQFFY

-1705 SAPSI
+1705 SVPST
-1710 LTVNYIDGVGVS
+1710 LSVNYIDGVGVS

-1747 SFTPPTDVIGSVYYF
+1747 SFTPPTDVVGSVYYF
-1762 VVLEFTEG
+1762 VVLQFTEG

-1814 SADVVPNPTLYT
+1814 SSDVVPNPTLYT

-1841 SIPQGSITQTLE
+1841 SIPQGSIAQTLE

-1914 VGGTDI
+1914 LGGTDI

-1979 QPFIVTIFV
+1979 QPFIVTIIV

-2107 VEVTFDTTVT
+2107 VEVTFDATVT

-2497 SGVPFELTPFDNAPT
+2497 SGVPYELTPFDNAPT

-2684 PGPFIVSGPQTQD
+2684 PGPFILSGPETQD

-2753 LVNTTNETQQITY
+2753 LVNTTNEIQQITY
-2766 TITPEVDG
+2766 SITPEVDG

-3121 VEDATGDVLETDTVT
+3121 VEDATGDVLETDTVN

-3241 AELLAI
+3241 AELLAT
-3247 YTTDDAPCFG
+3247 YTIDDAPCFG

-3328 PINIT
+3328 PINII

-3449 QVRWSG
+3449 QVTWSG

-3462 PFVMETSVPGNYSAF
+3462 PFVMQTSVPGNYSAF

-3505 ADFTISSA
+3505 ADFTMSSA
-3513 NSDFCYVFAVS
+3513 NSDFCDVFVVS
-3524 DPISFINISTGDI
+3524 DPIYFTNISTGDI
-3537 TSFSWDFGDGSPLL
+3537 TSFSWNFGDGSPTLT
-3551 NGVDSPVHVYDALG
+3551 GVDTPVHVYDALG

-3570 LTVEDLYGCFDTYSQ
+3570 LTVEDLYGCFDTYFQ

>member
-1 MITKFLKILV
+1 MIIKFLKILV

-70 NKFVLELSDELGNF
+70 NKFVLELSDELGDF

-120 TQGLTATGGIYS
+120 TQGLTATGGTYS

-230 SAYSQNLI
+230 GAYSQNLI

-338 SALEYYTH
+338 SAVEYYTH

-393 CNTYLVNG
+393 CNTYSVNG

-522 ITDPNFQF
+522 ITDPDFQF

-553 NMDQFD
+553 NIDQFD

-577 QAPFSSNS
+577 QAPSSSNS
-585 QSPEVIFDTPGV
+585 QSPEVVFDTPGV

-652 PSVAPTYS
+652 PSIAPTYS
-660 ISPYAPDSYNWT
+660 VSPYAPDSYNWT
-672 VSGVGIT
+672 VSGVGVT
-679 SSDYAFISGTGPSSS
+679 SSDYAFISGTGPSSA
-694 NPVLKFLTF
+694 NPVLNFLTF

-714 ICGGSNSDVFSFV
+714 VCGGANSDVFSFV

-755 SDMLGATYSIVTT
+755 SDMLGTTYSIVTT
-768 ADSTV
+768 ADSAV
-773 QGYLNLTNESTI
+773 QDYLNLTNESTI

-805 PIVDNCSGT
+805 PIVDSCSGT
-814 PVNFVYT
+814 PVDFVYT

-833 EICSGDSFNIDPT
+833 EICSGESFNIDPT
-846 TVGGNTVPTNTTYTW
+846 TIAGNTVPTNTTYTW
-861 TVFDEN
+861 TVIDEN

-874 NQSIGQSTIGQ
+874 DQSTGQSTIGQ
-885 LLTNDSN
+885 LLTNNSN

-977 SGELTGTVIQNTG
+977 SGQLTGTVIQNTG
-990 ASSFTLN
+990 TSSFTLN

-1008 GNTVPFSITVDPAP
+1008 GNTVSFSITVDPAP
-1022 TVEFDLP
+1022 SVEFDRP
-1029 NQAVCDGSTS
+1029 NQVICSGQVSEI
-1039 TPVNLSSN
+1039 VNLSSLTPAVN
-1047 TNDAIISWSIDPSLY
+1047 ISWSIDASLY
-1062 PDISGITQTSGANEI
+1062 PDITGITQNLGTTTI
-1077 PAFNLTNT
+1077 PQLNLTST
-1085 SNPPTPINLV
+1085 ASVPIDLI
-1095 FAAQAQTN
+1095 FTAQASTS
-1103 SSAGCNGVQK
+1103 SSAGCEG
-1113 EYIISVNPPAQVNQP
+1113 
-1128 EDQVV
+1128 
-1133 CNGDPTQEIN
+1133 
-1143 FTSINVGN
+1143 INV
-1151 IGGIETG
+1151 
-1158 TGGVPNVFLSFNQGY
+1158 QY
-1173 LGITGS
+1173 
-1179 NTNQSENILT
+1179 
-1189 FQTLGIL
+1189 
-1196 SVSFTQPDID
+1196 
-1206 GNGLFDLS
+1206 
-1214 QGNDISGSVIINFID
+1214 
-1229 GTSATF
+1229 
-1235 DVVIN
+1235 
-1240 FRENSQNNEL
+1240 
-1250 QVIGLVFDSLV
+1250 
-1261 NYSFNYGNNQTYTI
+1261 
-1275 VGDSTPNISTLM
+1275 
-1287 GLLLYNSTVQLVD
+1287 
-1300 NDTRTSNAASAQTL
+1300 
-1314 DDLNNYLLT
+1314 
-1323 VSEFSG
+1323 
-1329 VSSYSWIND
+1329 
-1338 TPSIGLA
+1338 
-1345 GSGDGP
+1345 
-1351 IPSFVATNPTNDP
+1351 
-1364 VVATITVTPYFENAG
+1364 
-1379 EICPGT
+1379 
-1385 PLDFT
+1385 T
-1390 ITVNPTHEV
+1390 ITVNPEAEMNPVGNLTYCNGELTLPIEFTSPQTTGVINYAWEIDTNIGAPLTGTGDIVPFNATNITNNLQIATVSVTPSYVNPIDASVVCEGAIQTFQISVIPTHEV
-1399 SITPFTPQLL
+1399 SISPSTPQLL
-1409 CIGGAVDPL
+1409 CVGGAVDPL

-1424 GLTSATPT
+1424 GLASATPT

-1520 VSYDGGSGAPTYQWF
+1520 VSYDGGSGTPTYQWF

-1650 SYTPNTSISGQFFY
+1650 SYTPDTSISGQFFY

-1705 SAPSI
+1705 SVPST
-1710 LTVNYIDGVGVS
+1710 LSVNYIDGVGVS

-1747 SFTPPTDVIGSVYYF
+1747 SFTPPTDVVGSVYYF
-1762 VVLEFTEG
+1762 VVLAFTEG

-1814 SADVVPNPTLYT
+1814 SSDVVPNPTLYT

-1841 SIPQGSITQTLE
+1841 SIPQGSIAQTLE

-1914 VGGTDI
+1914 LGGTDI

-1979 QPFIVTIFV
+1979 QPFIVTIIV

-2107 VEVTFDTTVT
+2107 VEVTFDATVT
-2117 GSTFEYTLT
+2117 GSTFEYNLT

-2497 SGVPFELTPFDNAPT
+2497 SGVPYELTPFDNAPT

-2684 PGPFIVSGPQTQD
+2684 PGPFILSGPETQD

-2774 CIGPTFDAVI
+2774 CIGPTFD
-2784 TIEPKPFIPD
+2784 
-2794 VVEDLCDASSYILT
+2794 
-2808 PLHGTLPDANTIVP
+2808 
-2822 DLTTYSWGLPTIT
+2822 
-2835 GGITGASIGV
+2835 
-2845 EEAFFDSGILENPTV
+2845 
-2860 NTQTAVFSVTP
+2860 
-2871 NYYASSDPTTL
+2871 
-2882 LCTGDVFTV
+2882 
-2891 TINLFPSPEINEV
+2891 
-2904 ITTIGC
+2904 
-2910 SYTDDLCTSSIE
+2910 
-2922 ISPVGL
+2922 
-2928 APFTYNW
+2928 
-2935 VSLDGN
+2935 GN
-2941 PIVNPTDRDQF
+2941 
-2952 DLCPGVYE
+2952 
-2960 LAITDSSNCTYVYQY
+2960 
-2975 EVPPPDPVEFT
+2975 
-2986 LITLTDISCN
+2986 
-2996 NVGVQPCD
+2996 
-3004 GSIEVETVGGIT
+3004 
-3016 PYNLVEWYTET
+3016 
-3027 IPDSGVFDFGPLINV
+3027 
-3042 NDPNQ
+3042 ND
-3047 LVNACEGNYILKVLD
+3047 
-3062 DSGCE
+3062 
-3067 FISPVYTINQI
+3067 
-3078 VDPIILT
+3078 
-3085 EIISN
+3085 
-3090 YNGFNIDCNAANS
+3090 
-3103 GTITIDLSGG
+3103 
-3113 SGVFEYSF
+3113 
-3121 VEDATGDVLETDTVT
+3121 
-3136 SVSTT
+3136 
-3141 LEFDFLIAGDYT
+3141 
-3153 LTIEDPNCSSLITRN
+3153 
-3168 YTLTQPDELV
+3168 
-3178 ITATLVD
+3178 
-3185 PIDCFGGLA
+3185 
-3194 TYDITA
+3194 
-3200 TGGVPPYTG
+3200 
-3209 TGLQDVLSGPFTFV
+3209 
-3223 VSDANGCEDDFST
+3223 
-3236 VVAEP
+3236 
-3241 AELLAI
+3241 
-3247 YTTDDAPCFG
+3247 
-3257 DFGQVNVLPTGG
+3257 
-3269 TGILTVNLY
+3269 
-3278 DENNIFITNLNTT
+3278 
-3291 TGVPVTFNQLANTYF
+3291 
-3306 YEVIDENTCR
+3306 
-3316 FGPQA
+3316 
-3321 ITIDEPD
+3321 
-3328 PINIT
+3328 
-3333 DFEVIQP
+3333 
-3340 DCNTTPAWEFDNGSI
+3340 
-3355 CITITGGTNPFPVGT
+3355 
-3370 AWVDNGGGQWC
+3370 
-3381 LNNLSAGT
+3381 
-3389 YPIDVT
+3389 
-3395 DINNCS
+3395 
-3401 LQNPF
+3401 
-3406 PDITLVRPPEITA
+3406 
-3419 VITNTI
+3419 
-3425 DIDCDTDTA
+3425 
-3434 TQINTIIVNGGVPPY
+3434 
-3449 QVRWSG
+3449 
-3455 GIVDAAN
+3455 
-3462 PFVMETSVPGNYSAF
+3462 
-3477 VNDQYGI
+3477 
-3484 INGCPPIEFPLD
+3484 
-3496 PIAFFEFGL
+3496 
-3505 ADFTISSA
+3505 
-3513 NSDFCYVFAVS
+3513 
-3524 DPISFINISTGDI
+3524 
-3537 TSFSWDFGDGSPLL
+3537 
-3551 NGVDSPVHVYDALG
+3551 
-3565 TYTIS
+3565 
-3570 LTVEDLYGCFDTYSQ
+3570 
-3585 TIDITKG
+3585 
-3592 YEIILPNAFTPNGD
+3592 
-3606 GINET
+3606 
-3611 IRPVSNCMTK
+3611 
-3621 IKMSIYDTWGSLIYV
+3621 
-3636 EVAENQDIYGWDGT
+3636 
-3650 IDGNPAENGNYI
+3650 
-3662 MVVEATTFN
+3662 
-3671 GAVIDLNGPVTLIK
+3671 

>member
-1 MITKFLKILV
+1 MIIKFLKILV

-70 NKFVLELSDELGNF
+70 NKFVLELSDELGDF

-110 SGTYKLRVRA
+110 YGTYKLRVRA
-120 TQGLTATGGIYS
+120 TQGLTATGGTYS

-230 SAYSQNLI
+230 GAYSQNLI

-338 SALEYYTH
+338 SAVEYYTH

-393 CNTYLVNG
+393 CNTYSVNG

-415 ASFTLIEQQCEAQPI
+415 ASFTMIEQQCEAQPI

-522 ITDPNFQF
+522 ITDPDFQF

-553 NMDQFD
+553 NIDQFD

-577 QAPFSSNS
+577 QAPSSSNS
-585 QSPEVIFDTPGV
+585 QSPEVVFDTPGV

-652 PSVAPTYS
+652 PSIAPTYS
-660 ISPYAPDSYNWT
+660 VSPYAPDSYNWT
-672 VSGVGIT
+672 VSGVGVT
-679 SSDYAFISGTGPSSS
+679 SSDYAFISGTGPSSA
-694 NPVLKFLTF
+694 NPVLNFLTF

-714 ICGGSNSDVFSFV
+714 VCGGANSDVFSFV

-755 SDMLGATYSIVTT
+755 SDMLGTTYSIVTT
-768 ADSTV
+768 ADSAV
-773 QGYLNLTNESTI
+773 QDYLNLTNESTI

-805 PIVDNCSGT
+805 PIVDSCSGT
-814 PVNFVYT
+814 PVDFVYT

-833 EICSGDSFNIDPT
+833 EICSGESFNIDPT
-846 TVGGNTVPTNTTYTW
+846 TIAGNTVPTNTTYTW
-861 TVFDEN
+861 TVIDEN

-874 NQSIGQSTIGQ
+874 DQSTGQSTIGQ
-885 LLTNDSN
+885 LLTNNSN

-977 SGELTGTVIQNTG
+977 IGQLTGTVIQNTG
-990 ASSFTLN
+990 TSSFTLN

-1008 GNTVPFSITVDPAP
+1008 GNTVSFSITVDPAP
-1022 TVEFDLP
+1022 SVEFDRP
-1029 NQAVCDGSTS
+1029 NQVICSGQVSEI
-1039 TPVNLSSN
+1039 VNLSSLTPAVN
-1047 TNDAIISWSIDPSLY
+1047 ISWSIDASLY
-1062 PDISGITQTSGANEI
+1062 PDITGITQNLGTTTI
-1077 PAFNLTNT
+1077 PQLNLTST
-1085 SNPPTPINLV
+1085 ASVPIDLI
-1095 FAAQAQTN
+1095 FTAQASTS
-1103 SSAGCNGVQK
+1103 SSAGCEG
-1113 EYIISVNPPAQVNQP
+1113 
-1128 EDQVV
+1128 
-1133 CNGDPTQEIN
+1133 
-1143 FTSINVGN
+1143 INV
-1151 IGGIETG
+1151 
-1158 TGGVPNVFLSFNQGY
+1158 QY
-1173 LGITGS
+1173 
-1179 NTNQSENILT
+1179 
-1189 FQTLGIL
+1189 
-1196 SVSFTQPDID
+1196 
-1206 GNGLFDLS
+1206 
-1214 QGNDISGSVIINFID
+1214 
-1229 GTSATF
+1229 
-1235 DVVIN
+1235 
-1240 FRENSQNNEL
+1240 
-1250 QVIGLVFDSLV
+1250 
-1261 NYSFNYGNNQTYTI
+1261 
-1275 VGDSTPNISTLM
+1275 
-1287 GLLLYNSTVQLVD
+1287 
-1300 NDTRTSNAASAQTL
+1300 
-1314 DDLNNYLLT
+1314 
-1323 VSEFSG
+1323 
-1329 VSSYSWIND
+1329 
-1338 TPSIGLA
+1338 
-1345 GSGDGP
+1345 
-1351 IPSFVATNPTNDP
+1351 
-1364 VVATITVTPYFENAG
+1364 
-1379 EICPGT
+1379 
-1385 PLDFT
+1385 T
-1390 ITVNPTHEV
+1390 ITVNPEAEMNPVGNLTYCNGELTLPIEFTSPQTTGVINYAWEIDTNIGAPLTGTGDIVPFNATNITNNLQIATVSVTPSYVNPIDASVVCEGAIQTFQISVIPTHEV
-1399 SITPFTPQLL
+1399 SISPSTPQLL
-1409 CIGGAVDPL
+1409 CVGGAVDPL

-1424 GLTSATPT
+1424 GLASATPT

-1470 FCVVDLDDGCN
+1470 FCVVDLYDGCN

-1520 VSYDGGSGAPTYQWF
+1520 VSYDGGSGTPTYQWF

-1650 SYTPNTSISGQFFY
+1650 SYTPDTSISGQFFY

-1705 SAPSI
+1705 SVPST
-1710 LTVNYIDGVGVS
+1710 LSVNYIDGVGVS

-1747 SFTPPTDVIGSVYYF
+1747 SFTPPTDVVGSVYYF
-1762 VVLEFTEG
+1762 VVLQFIEG

-1814 SADVVPNPTLYT
+1814 SSDVVPNPTLYT

-1841 SIPQGSITQTLE
+1841 SIPQGSIAQTLE

-1914 VGGTDI
+1914 LGGTDI

-1979 QPFIVTIFV
+1979 QPFIVTIIV

-2107 VEVTFDTTVT
+2107 VEVTFDATVT

-2227 GLIGFVAGDDQ
+2227 GLIGFIAGDDQ

-2497 SGVPFELTPFDNAPT
+2497 SGVPYELTPFDNAPT

-2684 PGPFIVSGPQTQD
+2684 PGPFILSGPETQD

-2739 SSDQT
+2739 
-2744 SAVDLISQT
+2744 
-2753 LVNTTNETQQITY
+2753 
-2766 TITPEVDG
+2766 
-2774 CIGPTFDAVI
+2774 
-2784 TIEPKPFIPD
+2784 
-2794 VVEDLCDASSYILT
+2794 
-2808 PLHGTLPDANTIVP
+2808 
-2822 DLTTYSWGLPTIT
+2822 
-2835 GGITGASIGV
+2835 
-2845 EEAFFDSGILENPTV
+2845 
-2860 NTQTAVFSVTP
+2860 
-2871 NYYASSDPTTL
+2871 
-2882 LCTGDVFTV
+2882 
-2891 TINLFPSPEINEV
+2891 
-2904 ITTIGC
+2904 
-2910 SYTDDLCTSSIE
+2910 
-2922 ISPVGL
+2922 
-2928 APFTYNW
+2928 
-2935 VSLDGN
+2935 
-2941 PIVNPTDRDQF
+2941 
-2952 DLCPGVYE
+2952 
-2960 LAITDSSNCTYVYQY
+2960 
-2975 EVPPPDPVEFT
+2975 
-2986 LITLTDISCN
+2986 
-2996 NVGVQPCD
+2996 
-3004 GSIEVETVGGIT
+3004 
-3016 PYNLVEWYTET
+3016 
-3027 IPDSGVFDFGPLINV
+3027 
-3042 NDPNQ
+3042 
-3047 LVNACEGNYILKVLD
+3047 
-3062 DSGCE
+3062 
-3067 FISPVYTINQI
+3067 
-3078 VDPIILT
+3078 
-3085 EIISN
+3085 
-3090 YNGFNIDCNAANS
+3090 
-3103 GTITIDLSGG
+3103 
-3113 SGVFEYSF
+3113 
-3121 VEDATGDVLETDTVT
+3121 
-3136 SVSTT
+3136 
-3141 LEFDFLIAGDYT
+3141 
-3153 LTIEDPNCSSLITRN
+3153 
-3168 YTLTQPDELV
+3168 
-3178 ITATLVD
+3178 
-3185 PIDCFGGLA
+3185 
-3194 TYDITA
+3194 
-3200 TGGVPPYTG
+3200 
-3209 TGLQDVLSGPFTFV
+3209 
-3223 VSDANGCEDDFST
+3223 
-3236 VVAEP
+3236 
-3241 AELLAI
+3241 
-3247 YTTDDAPCFG
+3247 
-3257 DFGQVNVLPTGG
+3257 
-3269 TGILTVNLY
+3269 
-3278 DENNIFITNLNTT
+3278 
-3291 TGVPVTFNQLANTYF
+3291 
-3306 YEVIDENTCR
+3306 
-3316 FGPQA
+3316 
-3321 ITIDEPD
+3321 
-3328 PINIT
+3328 
-3333 DFEVIQP
+3333 
-3340 DCNTTPAWEFDNGSI
+3340 
-3355 CITITGGTNPFPVGT
+3355 
-3370 AWVDNGGGQWC
+3370 
-3381 LNNLSAGT
+3381 
-3389 YPIDVT
+3389 
-3395 DINNCS
+3395 
-3401 LQNPF
+3401 
-3406 PDITLVRPPEITA
+3406 
-3419 VITNTI
+3419 
-3425 DIDCDTDTA
+3425 
-3434 TQINTIIVNGGVPPY
+3434 
-3449 QVRWSG
+3449 
-3455 GIVDAAN
+3455 
-3462 PFVMETSVPGNYSAF
+3462 
-3477 VNDQYGI
+3477 
-3484 INGCPPIEFPLD
+3484 
-3496 PIAFFEFGL
+3496 
-3505 ADFTISSA
+3505 
-3513 NSDFCYVFAVS
+3513 
-3524 DPISFINISTGDI
+3524 
-3537 TSFSWDFGDGSPLL
+3537 
-3551 NGVDSPVHVYDALG
+3551 
-3565 TYTIS
+3565 
-3570 LTVEDLYGCFDTYSQ
+3570 
-3585 TIDITKG
+3585 
-3592 YEIILPNAFTPNGD
+3592 
-3606 GINET
+3606 
-3611 IRPVSNCMTK
+3611 
-3621 IKMSIYDTWGSLIYV
+3621 
-3636 EVAENQDIYGWDGT
+3636 
-3650 IDGNPAENGNYI
+3650 
-3662 MVVEATTFN
+3662 
-3671 GAVIDLNGPVTLIK
+3671 

>member
-1 MITKFLKILV
+1 MIIKFLKILV

-70 NKFVLELSDELGNF
+70 NKFVLELSDELGDF

-120 TQGLTATGGIYS
+120 TQGLTATGGTYS

-230 SAYSQNLI
+230 GAYSQNLI

-338 SALEYYTH
+338 SAVEYYTH

-393 CNTYLVNG
+393 CNTYSVNG

-522 ITDPNFQF
+522 ITDPDFQF

-553 NMDQFD
+553 NIDQFD

-577 QAPFSSNS
+577 QAPSSSNS
-585 QSPEVIFDTPGV
+585 QSPEVVFDTPGV

-652 PSVAPTYS
+652 PSIAPTYS
-660 ISPYAPDSYNWT
+660 VSPYAPDSYNWT
-672 VSGVGIT
+672 VSGVGVT
-679 SSDYAFISGTGPSSS
+679 SSDYAFISGTGPSSA
-694 NPVLKFLTF
+694 NPVLNFLTF

-714 ICGGSNSDVFSFV
+714 VCGGANSDVFSFV

-755 SDMLGATYSIVTT
+755 SDMLGTTYSIVTT
-768 ADSTV
+768 ADSAV
-773 QGYLNLTNESTI
+773 QDYLNLTNESTI

-805 PIVDNCSGT
+805 PIVDSCSGT
-814 PVNFVYT
+814 PVDFVYT

-833 EICSGDSFNIDPT
+833 EICSGESFNIDPT
-846 TVGGNTVPTNTTYTW
+846 TIAGNTVPTNTTYTW
-861 TVFDEN
+861 TVIDEN

-874 NQSIGQSTIGQ
+874 DQSTGQSTIGQ
-885 LLTNDSN
+885 LLTNNSN

-977 SGELTGTVIQNTG
+977 SGQLTGTVIQNTG
-990 ASSFTLN
+990 TSSFTLN

-1008 GNTVPFSITVDPAP
+1008 GNTVSFSITVDPAP
-1022 TVEFDLP
+1022 SVEFDRP
-1029 NQAVCDGSTS
+1029 NQVICSGQVSEI
-1039 TPVNLSSN
+1039 VNLSSLTPAVN
-1047 TNDAIISWSIDPSLY
+1047 ISWSIDASLY
-1062 PDISGITQTSGANEI
+1062 PDITGITQNLGTTTI
-1077 PAFNLTNT
+1077 PQLNLTST
-1085 SNPPTPINLV
+1085 ASVPIDLI
-1095 FAAQAQTN
+1095 FTAQASTS
-1103 SSAGCNGVQK
+1103 SSAGCEG
-1113 EYIISVNPPAQVNQP
+1113 
-1128 EDQVV
+1128 
-1133 CNGDPTQEIN
+1133 
-1143 FTSINVGN
+1143 INV
-1151 IGGIETG
+1151 
-1158 TGGVPNVFLSFNQGY
+1158 QY
-1173 LGITGS
+1173 
-1179 NTNQSENILT
+1179 
-1189 FQTLGIL
+1189 
-1196 SVSFTQPDID
+1196 
-1206 GNGLFDLS
+1206 
-1214 QGNDISGSVIINFID
+1214 
-1229 GTSATF
+1229 
-1235 DVVIN
+1235 
-1240 FRENSQNNEL
+1240 
-1250 QVIGLVFDSLV
+1250 
-1261 NYSFNYGNNQTYTI
+1261 
-1275 VGDSTPNISTLM
+1275 
-1287 GLLLYNSTVQLVD
+1287 
-1300 NDTRTSNAASAQTL
+1300 
-1314 DDLNNYLLT
+1314 
-1323 VSEFSG
+1323 
-1329 VSSYSWIND
+1329 
-1338 TPSIGLA
+1338 
-1345 GSGDGP
+1345 
-1351 IPSFVATNPTNDP
+1351 
-1364 VVATITVTPYFENAG
+1364 
-1379 EICPGT
+1379 
-1385 PLDFT
+1385 T
-1390 ITVNPTHEV
+1390 ITVNPEAEMNPVGNLTYCNGELTLPIEFTSPQTTGVINYAWEIDTNIGAPLTGTGDIVPFNATNITNNLQIATVSVTPSYVNPIDASVVCEGAIQTFQISVIPTHEV
-1399 SITPFTPQLL
+1399 SISPSTPQLL
-1409 CIGGAVDPL
+1409 CVGGAVDPL

-1424 GLTSATPT
+1424 GLASATPT

-1520 VSYDGGSGAPTYQWF
+1520 VSYDGGSGTPTYQWF

-1650 SYTPNTSISGQFFY
+1650 SYTPDTSISGQFFY

-1705 SAPSI
+1705 SVPST
-1710 LTVNYIDGVGVS
+1710 LSVNYIDGVGVS

-1747 SFTPPTDVIGSVYYF
+1747 SFTPPTDVVGSVYYF
-1762 VVLEFTEG
+1762 VVLQFIEG

-1814 SADVVPNPTLYT
+1814 SSDVVPNPTLYT

-1841 SIPQGSITQTLE
+1841 SIPQGSIAQTLE

-1914 VGGTDI
+1914 LGGNDI

-1979 QPFIVTIFV
+1979 QPFIVTIIV

-2107 VEVTFDTTVT
+2107 VEVTFDATVT

-2497 SGVPFELTPFDNAPT
+2497 SGVPYELTPFDNAPT

-2684 PGPFIVSGPQTQD
+2684 PGPFILSGPETQD

-2753 LVNTTNETQQITY
+2753 LVNTTNEIQQITY
-2766 TITPEVDG
+2766 SITPEVDG

-3121 VEDATGDVLETDTVT
+3121 VEDATGDVLETDTVN

-3241 AELLAI
+3241 AELLAT
-3247 YTTDDAPCFG
+3247 YTIDDAPCFG

-3328 PINIT
+3328 PINII

-3381 LNNLSAGT
+3381 LNNLSAVT

-3449 QVRWSG
+3449 QVTWSG

-3462 PFVMETSVPGNYSAF
+3462 PFVMQTSVPGNYSAF

-3505 ADFTISSA
+3505 ADFTMSSA
-3513 NSDFCYVFAVS
+3513 NSDFCDVFVVS
-3524 DPISFINISTGDI
+3524 DPIYFTNISTGDI
-3537 TSFSWDFGDGSPLL
+3537 TSFSWNFGDGSPTLT
-3551 NGVDSPVHVYDALG
+3551 GVDTPVHVYDALG

-3570 LTVEDLYGCFDTYSQ
+3570 LTVEDLYGCFDTYFQ

>member
-1 MITKFLKILV
+1 MIIKFLKILV

-70 NKFVLELSDELGNF
+70 NKFVLELSDELGDF

-120 TQGLTATGGIYS
+120 TQGLTATGGTYS

-230 SAYSQNLI
+230 GAYSQNLI

-338 SALEYYTH
+338 SAVEYYTH

-393 CNTYLVNG
+393 CNTYSVNG

-522 ITDPNFQF
+522 ITDPDFQF

-553 NMDQFD
+553 NIDQFD

-577 QAPFSSNS
+577 QAPSSSNS
-585 QSPEVIFDTPGV
+585 QSPEVVFDTPGV

-652 PSVAPTYS
+652 PSIAPTYS
-660 ISPYAPDSYNWT
+660 VSPYAPDSYNWT
-672 VSGVGIT
+672 VSGVGVT
-679 SSDYAFISGTGPSSS
+679 SSDYAFISGTGPSSA
-694 NPVLKFLTF
+694 NPVLNFLTF

-714 ICGGSNSDVFSFV
+714 VCGGANSDVFSFV

-755 SDMLGATYSIVTT
+755 SDMLGTTYSIVTT
-768 ADSTV
+768 ADSAV
-773 QGYLNLTNESTI
+773 QDYLNLTNESTI

-805 PIVDNCSGT
+805 PIVDSCSGT
-814 PVNFVYT
+814 PVDFVYT

-833 EICSGDSFNIDPT
+833 EICSGESFNIDPT
-846 TVGGNTVPTNTTYTW
+846 TIAGNTVPTNTTYTW
-861 TVFDEN
+861 TVIDEN

-874 NQSIGQSTIGQ
+874 DQSTGQSTIGQ
-885 LLTNDSN
+885 LLTNNSN

-977 SGELTGTVIQNTG
+977 SGQLTGTVIQNTG
-990 ASSFTLN
+990 TSSFTLN

-1008 GNTVPFSITVDPAP
+1008 GNTVSFSITVDPAP
-1022 TVEFDLP
+1022 SVEFDRP
-1029 NQAVCDGSTS
+1029 NQVICSGQVSEI
-1039 TPVNLSSN
+1039 VNLSSLTPAVN
-1047 TNDAIISWSIDPSLY
+1047 ISWSIDASLY
-1062 PDISGITQTSGANEI
+1062 PDITGITQNLGTTTI
-1077 PAFNLTNT
+1077 PQLNLTST
-1085 SNPPTPINLV
+1085 ASVPIDLI
-1095 FAAQAQTN
+1095 FTAQASTS
-1103 SSAGCNGVQK
+1103 SSAGCEG
-1113 EYIISVNPPAQVNQP
+1113 
-1128 EDQVV
+1128 
-1133 CNGDPTQEIN
+1133 
-1143 FTSINVGN
+1143 INV
-1151 IGGIETG
+1151 
-1158 TGGVPNVFLSFNQGY
+1158 QY
-1173 LGITGS
+1173 
-1179 NTNQSENILT
+1179 
-1189 FQTLGIL
+1189 
-1196 SVSFTQPDID
+1196 
-1206 GNGLFDLS
+1206 
-1214 QGNDISGSVIINFID
+1214 
-1229 GTSATF
+1229 
-1235 DVVIN
+1235 
-1240 FRENSQNNEL
+1240 
-1250 QVIGLVFDSLV
+1250 
-1261 NYSFNYGNNQTYTI
+1261 
-1275 VGDSTPNISTLM
+1275 
-1287 GLLLYNSTVQLVD
+1287 
-1300 NDTRTSNAASAQTL
+1300 
-1314 DDLNNYLLT
+1314 
-1323 VSEFSG
+1323 
-1329 VSSYSWIND
+1329 
-1338 TPSIGLA
+1338 
-1345 GSGDGP
+1345 
-1351 IPSFVATNPTNDP
+1351 
-1364 VVATITVTPYFENAG
+1364 
-1379 EICPGT
+1379 
-1385 PLDFT
+1385 T
-1390 ITVNPTHEV
+1390 ITVNPEAEMNPVGNLTYCNGELTLPIEFTSPQTTGVINYAWEIDTNIGAPLTGTGDIVPFNATNITNNLQIATVSVTPSYVNPIDASVVCEGAIQTFQISVIPTHEV
-1399 SITPFTPQLL
+1399 SISPSTPQLL
-1409 CIGGAVDPL
+1409 CVGGAVDPL

-1424 GLTSATPT
+1424 GLASATPT

-1520 VSYDGGSGAPTYQWF
+1520 VSYDGGSGTPTYQWF

-1650 SYTPNTSISGQFFY
+1650 SYTPDTSISGQFFY

-1705 SAPSI
+1705 SVPST
-1710 LTVNYIDGVGVS
+1710 LSVNYIDGVGVS

-1747 SFTPPTDVIGSVYYF
+1747 SFTPPTDVVGSVYYF
-1762 VVLEFTEG
+1762 VVLQFTEG

-1814 SADVVPNPTLYT
+1814 SSDVVPNPTLYT

-1841 SIPQGSITQTLE
+1841 SIPQGSIAQTLE

-1914 VGGTDI
+1914 LGGTDI

-1979 QPFIVTIFV
+1979 QPFIVTIIV

-2107 VEVTFDTTVT
+2107 VEVTFDATVT

-2497 SGVPFELTPFDNAPT
+2497 SGVPYELTPFDNAPT

-2684 PGPFIVSGPQTQD
+2684 PGPFILSGPETQD

-2753 LVNTTNETQQITY
+2753 LVNTTNEIQQITY
-2766 TITPEVDG
+2766 SITPEVDG

-3121 VEDATGDVLETDTVT
+3121 VEDATGDVLETDTVN

-3241 AELLAI
+3241 AELLAT
-3247 YTTDDAPCFG
+3247 YTIDDAPCFG

-3328 PINIT
+3328 PINII

-3449 QVRWSG
+3449 QVTWSG

-3462 PFVMETSVPGNYSAF
+3462 PFVMQTSVPGNYSAF

-3505 ADFTISSA
+3505 ADFTMSSA
-3513 NSDFCYVFAVS
+3513 NSDFCDVFVVS
-3524 DPISFINISTGDI
+3524 DPIYFTNISTGDI
-3537 TSFSWDFGDGSPLL
+3537 TSFSWNFGDGSPTLT
-3551 NGVDSPVHVYDALG
+3551 GVDTPVHVYDALG

-3570 LTVEDLYGCFDTYSQ
+3570 LTVEDLYGCFDTYFQ

-3636 EVAENQDIYGWDGT
+3636 ELAENQDIYGWDGT

>member
-1 MITKFLKILV
+1 MIIKFLKILV

-70 NKFVLELSDELGNF
+70 NKFVLELSDELGDF

-120 TQGLTATGGIYS
+120 TQGLTTTGGTYS

-230 SAYSQNLI
+230 GAYSQNLI

-338 SALEYYTH
+338 SAVEYYTH

-393 CNTYLVNG
+393 CNTYSVNG

-522 ITDPNFQF
+522 ITDPDFQF

-553 NMDQFD
+553 NIDQFD

-577 QAPFSSNS
+577 QAPSSSNS
-585 QSPEVIFDTPGV
+585 QSPEVVFDTPGV

-652 PSVAPTYS
+652 PSIAPTYS
-660 ISPYAPDSYNWT
+660 VSPYAPDSYNWT
-672 VSGVGIT
+672 VSGVGVT
-679 SSDYAFISGTGPSSS
+679 SSDYAFISGTGPSSA
-694 NPVLKFLTF
+694 NPVLNFLTF

-714 ICGGSNSDVFSFV
+714 VCGGANSDVFSFV

-755 SDMLGATYSIVTT
+755 SDMLGTTYSIVTT
-768 ADSTV
+768 ADSAV
-773 QGYLNLTNESTI
+773 QDYLNLTNESTI

-805 PIVDNCSGT
+805 PIVDSCSGT
-814 PVNFVYT
+814 PVDFVYT

-833 EICSGDSFNIDPT
+833 EICSGESFNIDPT
-846 TVGGNTVPTNTTYTW
+846 TIAGNTVPTNTTYTW
-861 TVFDEN
+861 TVIDEN

-874 NQSIGQSTIGQ
+874 DQSTGQSTIGQ
-885 LLTNDSN
+885 LLTNNSN

-956 SWVLTSTSIPATI
+956 SCVLTSTSIPATI

-977 SGELTGTVIQNTG
+977 SGQLTGTVIQNTG
-990 ASSFTLN
+990 TSSFTLN

-1008 GNTVPFSITVDPAP
+1008 GNTVSFSITVDPAP
-1022 TVEFDLP
+1022 SVEFDRP
-1029 NQAVCDGSTS
+1029 NQVICSGQVSEI
-1039 TPVNLSSN
+1039 VNLSSLTPAVN
-1047 TNDAIISWSIDPSLY
+1047 ISWSIDASLY
-1062 PDISGITQTSGANEI
+1062 PDITGITQNLGTTTI
-1077 PAFNLTNT
+1077 PQLNLTST
-1085 SNPPTPINLV
+1085 ASVPIDLI
-1095 FAAQAQTN
+1095 FTAQASTS
-1103 SSAGCNGVQK
+1103 SSAGCEG
-1113 EYIISVNPPAQVNQP
+1113 
-1128 EDQVV
+1128 
-1133 CNGDPTQEIN
+1133 
-1143 FTSINVGN
+1143 INV
-1151 IGGIETG
+1151 
-1158 TGGVPNVFLSFNQGY
+1158 QY
-1173 LGITGS
+1173 
-1179 NTNQSENILT
+1179 
-1189 FQTLGIL
+1189 
-1196 SVSFTQPDID
+1196 
-1206 GNGLFDLS
+1206 
-1214 QGNDISGSVIINFID
+1214 
-1229 GTSATF
+1229 
-1235 DVVIN
+1235 
-1240 FRENSQNNEL
+1240 
-1250 QVIGLVFDSLV
+1250 
-1261 NYSFNYGNNQTYTI
+1261 
-1275 VGDSTPNISTLM
+1275 
-1287 GLLLYNSTVQLVD
+1287 
-1300 NDTRTSNAASAQTL
+1300 
-1314 DDLNNYLLT
+1314 
-1323 VSEFSG
+1323 
-1329 VSSYSWIND
+1329 
-1338 TPSIGLA
+1338 
-1345 GSGDGP
+1345 
-1351 IPSFVATNPTNDP
+1351 
-1364 VVATITVTPYFENAG
+1364 
-1379 EICPGT
+1379 
-1385 PLDFT
+1385 T
-1390 ITVNPTHEV
+1390 ITVNPEAEMNPVGNLTYCNGELTLPIEFTSPQTTGVINYAWEIDTNIGAPLTGTGDIVPFNATNITNNLQIATVSVTPSYVNPIDASVVCEGAIQTFQISVIPTHEV
-1399 SITPFTPQLL
+1399 SISPSTPQLL
-1409 CIGGAVDPL
+1409 CVGGAVDPL

-1424 GLTSATPT
+1424 GLASATPT

-1520 VSYDGGSGAPTYQWF
+1520 VSYDGGSGTPTYQWF

-1550 NTPVLDLGILDTPGN
+1550 NTPVLDLGILDTTGN

-1650 SYTPNTSISGQFFY
+1650 SYTPDTSISGQFFY

-1705 SAPSI
+1705 SVPST
-1710 LTVNYIDGVGVS
+1710 LSVNYIDGVGVS

-1747 SFTPPTDVIGSVYYF
+1747 SFTPPTDVVGSVYYF
-1762 VVLEFTEG
+1762 VVLQFIEG

-1814 SADVVPNPTLYT
+1814 SSDVVPNPTLYT

-1841 SIPQGSITQTLE
+1841 SIPQGSIAQTLE

-1914 VGGTDI
+1914 LGGNDI

-1979 QPFIVTIFV
+1979 QPFIVTIIV

-2107 VEVTFDTTVT
+2107 VEVTFDATVT

-2497 SGVPFELTPFDNAPT
+2497 SGVPYELTPFDNAPT

-2684 PGPFIVSGPQTQD
+2684 PGPFILSGPETQD

-2753 LVNTTNETQQITY
+2753 LVNTTNEIQQITY
-2766 TITPEVDG
+2766 SITPEVDG

-3121 VEDATGDVLETDTVT
+3121 VEDATGDVLETDTVN

-3241 AELLAI
+3241 AELLAT
-3247 YTTDDAPCFG
+3247 YTIDDAPCFG

-3328 PINIT
+3328 PINII

-3449 QVRWSG
+3449 QVTWSG

-3462 PFVMETSVPGNYSAF
+3462 PFVMQTSVPGNYSAF

-3505 ADFTISSA
+3505 ADFTMSSA
-3513 NSDFCYVFAVS
+3513 NSDFCDVFVVS
-3524 DPISFINISTGDI
+3524 DPIYFTNISTGDI
-3537 TSFSWDFGDGSPLL
+3537 TSFSWNFGDGSPTLT
-3551 NGVDSPVHVYDALG
+3551 GVDTPVHVYDALG

-3570 LTVEDLYGCFDTYSQ
+3570 LTVEDLYGCFDTYFQ

>member
-1 MITKFLKILV
+1 MIIKFLKILV

-70 NKFVLELSDELGNF
+70 NKFVLELSDELGDF

-120 TQGLTATGGIYS
+120 TQGLTATGGTYS

-230 SAYSQNLI
+230 GAYSQNLI

-338 SALEYYTH
+338 SAVEYYTH

-393 CNTYLVNG
+393 CNTYSVNG

-522 ITDPNFQF
+522 ITDPDFQF

-577 QAPFSSNS
+577 QAPSSSNS
-585 QSPEVIFDTPGV
+585 QSPEVVFDTPGV

-652 PSVAPTYS
+652 PSIAPTYS
-660 ISPYAPDSYNWT
+660 VSPYAPDSYNWT
-672 VSGVGIT
+672 VSGVGVT
-679 SSDYAFISGTGPSSS
+679 SSDYAFISGTGPSSA
-694 NPVLKFLTF
+694 NPVLNFLTF

-714 ICGGSNSDVFSFV
+714 VCGGANSDVFSFV

-755 SDMLGATYSIVTT
+755 SDMLGTTYSIVTI
-768 ADSTV
+768 ADSAV
-773 QGYLNLTNESTI
+773 QDYLNLTNESTI

-805 PIVDNCSGT
+805 PIVDSCSGT
-814 PVNFVYT
+814 PVDFVYT

-833 EICSGDSFNIDPT
+833 EICSGESFNIDPT
-846 TVGGNTVPTNTTYTW
+846 TIAGNTVPTNTTYTW
-861 TVFDEN
+861 TVIDEN

-874 NQSIGQSTIGQ
+874 DQSTGQSTIGQ
-885 LLTNDSN
+885 LLTNNSN

-977 SGELTGTVIQNTG
+977 IGQLTGTVIQNTG
-990 ASSFTLN
+990 TSSFTLN

-1008 GNTVPFSITVDPAP
+1008 GNTVSFSITVDPAP
-1022 TVEFDLP
+1022 SVEFDRP
-1029 NQAVCDGSTS
+1029 NQVICSGQVSEI
-1039 TPVNLSSN
+1039 VNLSSLTPAVN
-1047 TNDAIISWSIDPSLY
+1047 ISWSIDASLY
-1062 PDISGITQTSGANEI
+1062 PDITGITQNLGTTTI
-1077 PAFNLTNT
+1077 PQLNLTST
-1085 SNPPTPINLV
+1085 ASVPIDLI
-1095 FAAQAQTN
+1095 FTAQASTS
-1103 SSAGCNGVQK
+1103 SSAGCEG
-1113 EYIISVNPPAQVNQP
+1113 
-1128 EDQVV
+1128 
-1133 CNGDPTQEIN
+1133 
-1143 FTSINVGN
+1143 INV
-1151 IGGIETG
+1151 
-1158 TGGVPNVFLSFNQGY
+1158 QY
-1173 LGITGS
+1173 
-1179 NTNQSENILT
+1179 
-1189 FQTLGIL
+1189 
-1196 SVSFTQPDID
+1196 
-1206 GNGLFDLS
+1206 
-1214 QGNDISGSVIINFID
+1214 
-1229 GTSATF
+1229 
-1235 DVVIN
+1235 
-1240 FRENSQNNEL
+1240 
-1250 QVIGLVFDSLV
+1250 
-1261 NYSFNYGNNQTYTI
+1261 
-1275 VGDSTPNISTLM
+1275 
-1287 GLLLYNSTVQLVD
+1287 
-1300 NDTRTSNAASAQTL
+1300 
-1314 DDLNNYLLT
+1314 
-1323 VSEFSG
+1323 
-1329 VSSYSWIND
+1329 
-1338 TPSIGLA
+1338 
-1345 GSGDGP
+1345 
-1351 IPSFVATNPTNDP
+1351 
-1364 VVATITVTPYFENAG
+1364 
-1379 EICPGT
+1379 
-1385 PLDFT
+1385 T
-1390 ITVNPTHEV
+1390 ITVNPEAEMNPVGNLTYCNGELTLPIEFTSPQTTGVINYAWEIDTNIGAPLTGTGDIVPFNATNITNNLQIATVSVTPSYVNPIDASVVCEGAIQTFQISVIPTHEV
-1399 SITPFTPQLL
+1399 SISPSTPQLL
-1409 CIGGAVDPL
+1409 CVGGAVDPL

-1424 GLTSATPT
+1424 GLASATPT

-1458 TPPNNIEGARYY
+1458 TPPNNIEGVRYY

-1520 VSYDGGSGAPTYQWF
+1520 VSYDGGSGTPTYQWF

-1650 SYTPNTSISGQFFY
+1650 SYTPDTSISGQFFY

-1705 SAPSI
+1705 SVPST
-1710 LTVNYIDGVGVS
+1710 LSVNYIDGVGVS

-1747 SFTPPTDVIGSVYYF
+1747 SFTPPTDVVGSVYYF
-1762 VVLEFTEG
+1762 VVLQFIEG

-1814 SADVVPNPTLYT
+1814 SADVVPTPTLYK

-1841 SIPQGSITQTLE
+1841 SIPQGSIAQTLE

-1914 VGGTDI
+1914 LGGNDI

-1979 QPFIVTIFV
+1979 QPFIVTIIV

-2107 VEVTFDTTVT
+2107 VEVTFDATVT

-2292 PNQTICSQSNFNDV
+2292 TNQTICSQSNFNDV

-2497 SGVPFELTPFDNAPT
+2497 SGVPYELTPFDNAPT

-2684 PGPFIVSGPQTQD
+2684 PGPFILSGPETQD

-2753 LVNTTNETQQITY
+2753 LVNTTNEIQQITY
-2766 TITPEVDG
+2766 SITPEVDG

-3121 VEDATGDVLETDTVT
+3121 VEDATGDVLETDTVN

-3328 PINIT
+3328 PINII

-3449 QVRWSG
+3449 QVTWSG

-3462 PFVMETSVPGNYSAF
+3462 PFVMQTSVPGNYSAF

-3505 ADFTISSA
+3505 ADFTMSSA
-3513 NSDFCYVFAVS
+3513 NSDFCDVFVVS
-3524 DPISFINISTGDI
+3524 DPIYFTNISTGDI
-3537 TSFSWDFGDGSPLL
+3537 TSFSWNFGDGSPTLT
-3551 NGVDSPVHVYDALG
+3551 GVDTPVHVYDALG

-3570 LTVEDLYGCFDTYSQ
+3570 LTVEDLYGCFDTYFQ

-3636 EVAENQDIYGWDGT
+3636 ELAENQDIYGWDGT